1 MKKFYKKGLKVVL
14 AAGLV
19 VGIGSTAFSGEGG
32 AVEAAVDPNLV
43 PVQILGVNDF
53 HGALDTPSSSPLGK
67 IGGADYLATNLNNTE
82 AAFLTANGLADNT
95 AGNSVRVQAG
105 DMVGASPAVSGLLQD
120 EPTIKVLN
128 RMKFE
133 IGTLGNHEFDEGLS
147 EYKRILDGGD
157 TTGFNEITQ
166 NYDHEASDMSIVVA
180 NVVNKSD
187 GAIPYGF
194 KPYEIKNMGGVDV
207 GFIGVVTTEIPSLV
221 LANHIQDFNFLDEA
235 ETIAKYSAEL
245 QAKGVKAIVVLSHV
259 PALTPGNPTN
269 GEGAVSG
276 AAVDMINKVNQIAP
290 NNSVDLV
297 LAGHNHQYTNGKVG
311 NTRLVQSYN
320 NGKAYSN
327 VTGVLNKTTKD
338 FETTPS
344 AEIKYNLQDVTP
356 DVAVRSVIDEAYA
369 LVNPVISKPIGQMD
383 SAVMTRDTNA
393 DNESPLGNLIT
404 DGQREMAK
412 QAGIAVDFA
421 MTNNGGIRSDLVGTA
436 ANGSFAVTWGAA
448 QAVQPFGNI
457 LQVVEL
463 SGADIIE
470 ALNQQYD
477 ESEKYF
483 LQVSGLKYTYT
494 KNDAGE
500 KRVVDVMKEDGT
512 KLDTATT
519 YRVVIN
525 DFLFGG
531 GDSFSAFTKGK
542 QVDVIDPDTD
552 TFINYIQ
559 SQSKLVTPE
568 LGRKT
573 FKTEAEIA
581 KEKEDAAIQAITEG
595 TVFVSYKEKDAVF
608 KGKTVPGATVTVDT
622 LAVKA
627 KAAPVVADADGNF
640 EIDMSG
646 ENLKEGDTF
655 GVTITDADGYS
666 KAFTVAVMAADP
678 IDNGNGG
685 EEVPGDGNGSEV
697 IPPIVD
703 NGNGGTTTPEAIIP
717 PTTGSVETGQT
728 PSTVVPV
735 QDQNSNLPQTGD
747 ENQTGAMLGGLVLV
761 GIAVH
766 YLRRKTA

>member
-1 MKKFYKKGLKVVL
+1 MKNVYKKGLKVVL
-14 AAGLV
+14 AAGLTL
-19 VGIGSTAFSGEGG
+19 GIGTTAIGSNGYT
-32 AVEAAVDPNLV
+32 ADAAVDPNLV
-43 PVQILGVNDF
+43 PVQILGINDF

-82 AAFLTANGLADNT
+82 ASFLTANGLTDNT
-95 AGNSVRVQAG
+95 AANSIRVQAG

-133 IGTLGNHEFDEGLS
+133 IGTLGNHEFDEGLA
-147 EYKRILDGGD
+147 EFKRILDGGD
-157 TTGFNEITQ
+157 TTDFNEITQ
-166 NYDHEASDMSIVVA
+166 NYDHEASDMSIVVG
-180 NVVNKSD
+180 NVVKKSD
-187 GAIPYGF
+187 GTIPYGF

-221 LANHIQDFNFLDEA
+221 LANHIQDYNFLDEA

-269 GEGAVSG
+269 GEGSVSG
-276 AAVDMINKVNQIAP
+276 AAVDMMNKVNQIAQD
-290 NNSVDLV
+290 NSVDLV

-311 NTRLVQSYN
+311 NTRIVQSYN

-338 FETTPS
+338 FEATPN

-356 DVAVRSVIDEAYA
+356 DAGVRSVIDEAYA

-412 QAGIAVDFA
+412 KAGIAVDFA
-421 MTNNGGIRSDLVGTA
+421 MTNNGGIRADLVGTA
-436 ANGSFAVTWGAA
+436 ANGSYAVTWGAA

-463 SGADIIE
+463 TGADIVE

-483 LQVSGLKYTYT
+483 LQVSGLTYTYT

-500 KRVVDVMKEDGT
+500 KRVVDVKKEDGT
-512 KLDTATT
+512 KLDESAT

-559 SQSKLVTPE
+559 SQTKLVTPE
-568 LGRKT
+568 LGRKV

-581 KEKEDAAIQAITEG
+581 KEKEDVAIQAITDN
-595 TVFVSYKEKDAVF
+595 TTFQSYKEKDAIF
-608 KGKTVPGATVTVDT
+608 KGKTVPGATVSIHT
-622 LAVKA
+622 LAVKMA
-627 KAAPVVADADGNF
+627 KAAPIVADADGNF
-640 EIDMSG
+640 EADMSS

-655 GVTITDADGYS
+655 DVTVTDADGYS
-666 KAFTVAVMAADP
+666 KVFTVAVMAADP
-678 IDNGNGG
+678 VDNGGG
-685 EEVPGDGNGSEV
+685 EEEVPGDN
-697 IPPIVD
+697 
-703 NGNGGTTTPEAIIP
+703 NGGTTTPDPDGNNGGTTTP
-717 PTTGSVETGQT
+717 PVTPPATTDNGSKT
-728 PSTVVPV
+728 PSAIVPV
-735 QDQNSNLPQTGD
+735 KDNGALPQTGD
-747 ENQTGAMLGGLVLV
+747 ETQTGAIFGGIVLI
-761 GIAVH
+761 GAAVY
-766 YLRRKTA
+766 YLRRKAA

>member
-1 MKKFYKKGLKVVL
+1 MKNVYKKGLKVVL
-14 AAGLV
+14 AAGLTL
-19 VGIGSTAFSGEGG
+19 GIGTTAIGSNGYT
-32 AVEAAVDPNLV
+32 ADAAVDPNLV
-43 PVQILGVNDF
+43 PVQILGINDF

-82 AAFLTANGLADNT
+82 ASFLTANGLTDNT
-95 AGNSVRVQAG
+95 AANSIRVQAG

-133 IGTLGNHEFDEGLS
+133 IGTLGNHEFDEGLA
-147 EYKRILDGGD
+147 EFKRILDGGD
-157 TTGFNEITQ
+157 TTDFNEITQ
-166 NYDHEASDMSIVVA
+166 NYDHEASDMSIVVG
-180 NVVNKSD
+180 NVVKKSD
-187 GAIPYGF
+187 GTIPYGF

-221 LANHIQDFNFLDEA
+221 LANHIQDYNFLDEA

-269 GEGAVSG
+269 GEGSVSG
-276 AAVDMINKVNQIAP
+276 AAVDMMNKVNQIAP
-290 NNSVDLV
+290 DNSVDLV

-311 NTRLVQSYN
+311 NTRIVQSYN

-338 FETTPS
+338 FEATPN

-356 DVAVRSVIDEAYA
+356 DAGVRSVIDEAYA

-412 QAGIAVDFA
+412 KAGIAVDFA
-421 MTNNGGIRSDLVGTA
+421 MTNNGGIRADLVGTA
-436 ANGSFAVTWGAA
+436 ANGSYAVTWGAA

-463 SGADIIE
+463 TGADIVE

-483 LQVSGLKYTYT
+483 LQVSGLTYTYT

-500 KRVVDVMKEDGT
+500 KRVVDVKKEDGT
-512 KLDTATT
+512 KLDESAT

-559 SQSKLVTPE
+559 SQTKLVTPE
-568 LGRKT
+568 LGRKV

-581 KEKEDAAIQAITEG
+581 KEKEDAAIQAITDN
-595 TVFVSYKEKDAVF
+595 TTFQSYKEKDAIF
-608 KGKTVPGATVTVDT
+608 KGKTVPGATVSINT
-622 LAVKA
+622 LAVKMA
-627 KAAPVVADADGNF
+627 KVAPIVADADGNF
-640 EIDMSG
+640 EVDMSS

-655 GVTITDADGYS
+655 DVTVTDADGYS

-678 IDNGNGG
+678 VDNGGG
-685 EEVPGDGNGSEV
+685 EEEVPGDN
-697 IPPIVD
+697 
-703 NGNGGTTTPEAIIP
+703 NGGTTTPDPDGNNGGTTTP
-717 PTTGSVETGQT
+717 PVTPPATTDNGSKT
-728 PSTVVPV
+728 PSAIVPV
-735 QDQNSNLPQTGD
+735 KDDGALPQTGD
-747 ENQTGAMLGGLVLV
+747 ETQTGAIFGGLVLI
-761 GIAVH
+761 GAAVY
-766 YLRRKTA
+766 YLRRKAA

>member
-1 MKKFYKKGLKVVL
+1 MKNVYKKGLKVVL
-14 AAGLV
+14 AAGLTL
-19 VGIGSTAFSGEGG
+19 GIGTTAIGSNGYT
-32 AVEAAVDPNLV
+32 ADAAVDPNLV
-43 PVQILGVNDF
+43 PVQILGINDF

-82 AAFLTANGLADNT
+82 ASFLTANGLTDNT
-95 AGNSVRVQAG
+95 AANSIRVQAG

-133 IGTLGNHEFDEGLS
+133 IGTIGNHEFDEGLA
-147 EYKRILDGGD
+147 EFKRILDGGD
-157 TTGFNEITQ
+157 TTDFNEITQ
-166 NYDHEASDMSIVVA
+166 NYDHEASDMSIVVG
-180 NVVNKSD
+180 NVVKKSD
-187 GAIPYGF
+187 GTIPYGF

-221 LANHIQDFNFLDEA
+221 LANHIQDYNFLDEA
-235 ETIAKYSAEL
+235 ETIVKYSAEL

-269 GEGAVSG
+269 GEGSVSG
-276 AAVDMINKVNQIAP
+276 AAVDMMNKVNQIAP
-290 NNSVDLV
+290 DNSVDLV

-311 NTRLVQSYN
+311 NTRIVQSYN

-338 FETTPS
+338 FEATPN

-356 DVAVRSVIDEAYA
+356 DAGVRSVIDEAYA

-412 QAGIAVDFA
+412 KAGIAVDFA
-421 MTNNGGIRSDLVGTA
+421 MTNNGGIRADLVGTA
-436 ANGSFAVTWGAA
+436 ANGSYAVTWGAA

-463 SGADIIE
+463 TGADIVE

-483 LQVSGLKYTYT
+483 LQVSGLTYTYT

-500 KRVVDVMKEDGT
+500 KRVVDVKKEDGT
-512 KLDTATT
+512 KLDESAT

-559 SQSKLVTPE
+559 SQTKLVTPE
-568 LGRKT
+568 LGRKV

-581 KEKEDAAIQAITEG
+581 KEKEDAAIQAITDN
-595 TVFVSYKEKDAVF
+595 TTFQSYKEKDAIF
-608 KGKTVPGATVTVDT
+608 KGKTVPGATVSINT
-622 LAVKA
+622 LAVKMA
-627 KAAPVVADADGNF
+627 KAAPIVADADGNF
-640 EIDMSG
+640 EVDMSS

-655 GVTITDADGYS
+655 DVTVTDADGYS
-666 KAFTVAVMAADP
+666 KVFTVAVMAADP
-678 IDNGNGG
+678 VDNGGG
-685 EEVPGDGNGSEV
+685 EEEVPGDN
-697 IPPIVD
+697 
-703 NGNGGTTTPEAIIP
+703 NGGTTTPDPDGNNGGTTTP
-717 PTTGSVETGQT
+717 PVTPPATTDNGSKT
-728 PSTVVPV
+728 PSAIVPV
-735 QDQNSNLPQTGD
+735 KDNGALPQTGD
-747 ENQTGAMLGGLVLV
+747 ETQTGTIFGGLVLI
-761 GIAVH
+761 GAAVY
-766 YLRRKTA
+766 YLRRKAA

>member
-1 MKKFYKKGLKVVL
+1 MKNVYKKGLKVVL
-14 AAGLV
+14 AAGLTL
-19 VGIGSTAFSGEGG
+19 GIGTTAIGSNGYT
-32 AVEAAVDPNLV
+32 ADAAVDPNLV
-43 PVQILGVNDF
+43 PVQILGINDF

-82 AAFLTANGLADNT
+82 ASFLTANGLTDNT
-95 AGNSVRVQAG
+95 AANSIRVQAG

-133 IGTLGNHEFDEGLS
+133 IGTLGNHEFDEGLA
-147 EYKRILDGGD
+147 EFKRILDGGD
-157 TTGFNEITQ
+157 TTDFNEITQ
-166 NYDHEASDMSIVVA
+166 NYDHEASDMSIVVG
-180 NVVNKSD
+180 NVVKKSD
-187 GAIPYGF
+187 GTIPYGF

-221 LANHIQDFNFLDEA
+221 LANHIQDYNFLDEA

-269 GEGAVSG
+269 GEGSVSG
-276 AAVDMINKVNQIAP
+276 AAVDMMNKVNQIAP
-290 NNSVDLV
+290 DNSVDLV

-311 NTRLVQSYN
+311 NTRIVQSYN

-338 FETTPS
+338 FEATPN

-356 DVAVRSVIDEAYA
+356 DAGVRSVIDEAYA
-369 LVNPVISKPIGQMD
+369 LVNPVIIKPIGQMD

-412 QAGIAVDFA
+412 KAGIAVDFA
-421 MTNNGGIRSDLVGTA
+421 MTNNGGIRADLVGTA
-436 ANGSFAVTWGAA
+436 ANGSYAVTWGAA

-463 SGADIIE
+463 TGADIVE

-483 LQVSGLKYTYT
+483 LQVSGLTYTYT

-500 KRVVDVMKEDGT
+500 KRVVDVKKEDGT
-512 KLDTATT
+512 KLDESAT

-559 SQSKLVTPE
+559 SQTKLVTPE
-568 LGRKT
+568 LGRKV

-581 KEKEDAAIQAITEG
+581 KEKEDAAIQAITDN
-595 TVFVSYKEKDAVF
+595 TTFQSYKEKDAIF
-608 KGKTVPGATVTVDT
+608 KGKTVPGATVSIHT
-622 LAVKA
+622 LAVKMA
-627 KAAPVVADADGNF
+627 KAAPIVADADGNF
-640 EIDMSG
+640 EVDMSS

-655 GVTITDADGYS
+655 DVTVTDADGYS
-666 KAFTVAVMAADP
+666 KVFTVAVMAADP
-678 IDNGNGG
+678 VDNGGEE
-685 EEVPGDGNGSEV
+685 EEVPGDN
-697 IPPIVD
+697 
-703 NGNGGTTTPEAIIP
+703 NGGTTTPDPDGNNGGTTTP
-717 PTTGSVETGQT
+717 PVTPPATTDNGSKT
-728 PSTVVPV
+728 PSAIVPV
-735 QDQNSNLPQTGD
+735 KDDGALPQTGD
-747 ENQTGAMLGGLVLV
+747 ETQTGAIFGGLVLI
-761 GIAVH
+761 GAAVY
-766 YLRRKTA
+766 YLRRKAA

>member
-1 MKKFYKKGLKVVL
+1 MKNVYKKGLKVVL
-14 AAGLV
+14 AAGLTL
-19 VGIGSTAFSGEGG
+19 GIGTTAIGSNGYT
-32 AVEAAVDPNLV
+32 ADAAVDPNLV
-43 PVQILGVNDF
+43 PVQILGINDF

-82 AAFLTANGLADNT
+82 ASFLTANGLTDNT
-95 AGNSVRVQAG
+95 AANSIRVQAG

-133 IGTLGNHEFDEGLS
+133 IGTLGNHEFDEGLA
-147 EYKRILDGGD
+147 EFKRILDGGD
-157 TTGFNEITQ
+157 TTDFNEITQ
-166 NYDHEASDMSIVVA
+166 NYDHEASDMSIVVG
-180 NVVNKSD
+180 NVVKKSD
-187 GAIPYGF
+187 GTIPYGF

-221 LANHIQDFNFLDEA
+221 LANHIQDYNFLDEA

-269 GEGAVSG
+269 GEGSVSG
-276 AAVDMINKVNQIAP
+276 AAVDMMNKVNQIAP
-290 NNSVDLV
+290 DNSVDLV

-311 NTRLVQSYN
+311 NTRIVQSYN

-338 FETTPS
+338 FEATPN

-356 DVAVRSVIDEAYA
+356 DAGVRSVIDEAYT

-412 QAGIAVDFA
+412 KAGIAVDFA
-421 MTNNGGIRSDLVGTA
+421 MTNNGGIRADLVGIA
-436 ANGSFAVTWGAA
+436 ANGSYAVTWGAA

-463 SGADIIE
+463 TGADIVE

-483 LQVSGLKYTYT
+483 LQVSGLTYTYT

-500 KRVVDVMKEDGT
+500 KRVVDVKKEDGT
-512 KLDTATT
+512 KLDESAT

-559 SQSKLVTPE
+559 SQTKLVTPE
-568 LGRKT
+568 LGRKV

-581 KEKEDAAIQAITEG
+581 KEKEDAAIQAITDN
-595 TVFVSYKEKDAVF
+595 TTFQSYKEKDAIF
-608 KGKTVPGATVTVDT
+608 KGKTVPGATVSINT
-622 LAVKA
+622 LAVKMA
-627 KAAPVVADADGNF
+627 KAAPIVADADGNF
-640 EIDMSG
+640 EVDMSS
-646 ENLKEGDTF
+646 ENLKEGDMF
-655 GVTITDADGYS
+655 DVTVTDVDGYS
-666 KAFTVAVMAADP
+666 KVFTVAVMAADP
-678 IDNGNGG
+678 IDNGGG
-685 EEVPGDGNGSEV
+685 EEEVPGDN
-697 IPPIVD
+697 
-703 NGNGGTTTPEAIIP
+703 NGGTTTPDPGGNTGGTTTP
-717 PTTGSVETGQT
+717 PVTPPATTDNGSKT
-728 PSTVVPV
+728 PSATVSVK
-735 QDQNSNLPQTGD
+735 DDEALPQTGD
-747 ENQTGAMLGGLVLV
+747 ATQTGAIFGGLVLI
-761 GIAVH
+761 GAAVY
-766 YLRRKTA
+766 YLRRKAA

>member
-1 MKKFYKKGLKVVL
+1 MKHFYKKGLKIVL
-14 AAGLV
+14 AASLT
-19 VGIGSTAFSGEGG
+19 VGIGTTSIGSSAYL
-32 AVEAAVDPNLV
+32 ANAAVNPNLV
-43 PVQILGVNDF
+43 PIQILGVNDF

-82 AAFLTANGLADNT
+82 ATFLAANGLADNS
-95 AGNSVRVQAG
+95 ASNSIRVQAG

-133 IGTLGNHEFDEGLS
+133 IGTLGNHEFDEGLA
-147 EYKRILDGGD
+147 EFKRILDGGD
-157 TTGFNEITQ
+157 TSDFNEITQ
-166 NYDHEASDMSIVVA
+166 NYNHEASDMSIVVA

-187 GAIPYGF
+187 GAVPYGF

-221 LANHIQDFNFLDEA
+221 LANHIQNFNFLDEA

-245 QAKGVKAIVVLSHV
+245 QAKGVNAIVVLSHV

-338 FETTPS
+338 FEATPN

-356 DVAVRSVIDEAYA
+356 DSAVRSVIDEAYS
-369 LVNPVISKPIGQMD
+369 LVNPVISKPIGKMD
-383 SAVMTRDTNA
+383 SAVLTRDTNA

-412 QAGIAVDFA
+412 QAGIPVDFA
-421 MTNNGGIRSDLVGTA
+421 MTNNGGIRADLVGTA
-436 ANGSFAVTWGAA
+436 ASGSYAVTWGAA

-483 LQVSGLKYTYT
+483 LQISGLTYTYT
-494 KNDAGE
+494 KSDAGE

-512 KLDTATT
+512 KLDTAAT

-531 GDSFSAFTKGK
+531 GDSFFAFTKGK

-559 SQSKLVTPE
+559 SQIKLVTPE

-581 KEKEDAAIQAITEG
+581 KEKEDAAVQAITDS
-595 TVFVSYKEKDAVF
+595 TTFVSYKEKDAVF
-608 KGKTVPGATVTVDT
+608 KGKTIPGATVSLDT
-622 LAVKA
+622 LAVQA
-627 KAAPVVADADGNF
+627 RVAPVVADADGNF
-640 EIDMSG
+640 EIDMSS

-655 GVTITDADGYS
+655 GITVTDADGYS
-666 KAFTVAVMAADP
+666 KTFTVAVMAADP
-678 IDNGNGG
+678 IDNGGS
-685 EEVPGDGNGSEV
+685 EEIPGDNNGSD
-697 IPPIVD
+697 IDLPDMD
-703 NGNGGTTTPEAIIP
+703 NGNGSTATLEPVIP
-717 PTTGSVETGQT
+717 PAIGDKSSV
-728 PSTVVPV
+728 VVPV
-735 QDQNSNLPQTGD
+735 KNENLPQTGD
-747 ENQTGAMLGGLVLV
+747 ENQTGIVLGGLVLIGV
-761 GIAVH
+761 GLYYV
-766 YLRRKTA
+766 RRKA

>member
-1 MKKFYKKGLKVVL
+1 MKNVYKKGLKVVL
-14 AAGLV
+14 AAGLTL
-19 VGIGSTAFSGEGG
+19 GIGTTAIGSNGYT
-32 AVEAAVDPNLV
+32 ADAAVDPNLV
-43 PVQILGVNDF
+43 PVQILGINDF

-82 AAFLTANGLADNT
+82 ASFLTANGLTDNT
-95 AGNSVRVQAG
+95 AANSIRVQAG

-133 IGTLGNHEFDEGLS
+133 IGTLGNHEFDEGLA
-147 EYKRILDGGD
+147 EFKRILDGGD
-157 TTGFNEITQ
+157 TTYFNEITQ
-166 NYDHEASDMSIVVA
+166 NYDHEASDMSIVVG
-180 NVVNKSD
+180 NVVKKSD
-187 GAIPYGF
+187 GTIPYGF

-221 LANHIQDFNFLDEA
+221 LANHIQDYNFLDEA

-269 GEGAVSG
+269 GEGSVSG
-276 AAVDMINKVNQIAP
+276 AAVDMMNKVNQIAP
-290 NNSVDLV
+290 DNSVDLV

-311 NTRLVQSYN
+311 NTRIVQSYN

-338 FETTPS
+338 FEATPN

-356 DVAVRSVIDEAYA
+356 DAGVRSVIDEAYA

-412 QAGIAVDFA
+412 KAGIAVDFA
-421 MTNNGGIRSDLVGTA
+421 MTNNGGIRADLVGTA
-436 ANGSFAVTWGAA
+436 ANGSYAVTWGAA

-463 SGADIIE
+463 TGADIVE

-483 LQVSGLKYTYT
+483 LQVSGLTYTYT

-500 KRVVDVMKEDGT
+500 KRVVDVKKEDGT
-512 KLDTATT
+512 KLDESAT

-559 SQSKLVTPE
+559 SQTKLVTPE
-568 LGRKT
+568 LGRKV

-581 KEKEDAAIQAITEG
+581 KEKEDAAIQAITDN
-595 TVFVSYKEKDAVF
+595 TTFQSYKEKDAIF
-608 KGKTVPGATVTVDT
+608 KGKTVPGATVSIHT
-622 LAVKA
+622 LAVKMA
-627 KAAPVVADADGNF
+627 KAAPIVADADGNF
-640 EIDMSG
+640 EVDMSS

-655 GVTITDADGYS
+655 DVTVTDTDGYS

-678 IDNGNGG
+678 VENGG
-685 EEVPGDGNGSEV
+685 GEEEVPGDN
-697 IPPIVD
+697 
-703 NGNGGTTTPEAIIP
+703 NGGTTTPDPDGNNGGTTTP
-717 PTTGSVETGQT
+717 PVTPPATTDNGSKT
-728 PSTVVPV
+728 PSAIVPV
-735 QDQNSNLPQTGD
+735 KDDGALPQTGD
-747 ENQTGAMLGGLVLV
+747 ETQTGAIFGGLVLI
-761 GIAVH
+761 GAAVY
-766 YLRRKTA
+766 YLRRKAA

>member
-1 MKKFYKKGLKVVL
+1 MKNVYKKGLKVVL
-14 AAGLV
+14 AAGLTL
-19 VGIGSTAFSGEGG
+19 GIGTTAIGSNGYT
-32 AVEAAVDPNLV
+32 ADAAVDPNLV
-43 PVQILGVNDF
+43 PVQILGINDF

-82 AAFLTANGLADNT
+82 ANFLTANGLTDNT
-95 AGNSVRVQAG
+95 AANSIRVQAG

-133 IGTLGNHEFDEGLS
+133 IGTLGNHEFDEGLA
-147 EYKRILDGGD
+147 EFKRILDGGD
-157 TTGFNEITQ
+157 TTDFNEITQ
-166 NYDHEASDMSIVVA
+166 NYDHEASDMSIVVG
-180 NVVNKSD
+180 NVVKKSD
-187 GAIPYGF
+187 GTIPYGF

-221 LANHIQDFNFLDEA
+221 LANHIQDYNFLDEA

-269 GEGAVSG
+269 GEGSVSG
-276 AAVDMINKVNQIAP
+276 AAVDMMNKVNQIAP
-290 NNSVDLV
+290 DNSVDLV

-311 NTRLVQSYN
+311 NTRIVQSYN

-338 FETTPS
+338 FEATPN

-356 DVAVRSVIDEAYA
+356 DAGVRSVIDEAYA

-412 QAGIAVDFA
+412 KAGIAVDFA
-421 MTNNGGIRSDLVGTA
+421 MTNNGGIRADLVGTA
-436 ANGSFAVTWGAA
+436 ANGSYAVTWGAA

-463 SGADIIE
+463 TGADIVE

-483 LQVSGLKYTYT
+483 LQVSGLTYTYT

-500 KRVVDVMKEDGT
+500 KRVVDVKKEDGT
-512 KLDTATT
+512 KLDESAT

-559 SQSKLVTPE
+559 SQTKLVTPE
-568 LGRKT
+568 LGRKV

-581 KEKEDAAIQAITEG
+581 KEKEDAAIQAITDN
-595 TVFVSYKEKDAVF
+595 TTFQSYKEKDAIF
-608 KGKTVPGATVTVDT
+608 KGKTVPGATVSINT
-622 LAVKA
+622 LAVKMA
-627 KAAPVVADADGNF
+627 KAAPIVADADGNF
-640 EIDMSG
+640 EVDMSS

-655 GVTITDADGYS
+655 DVTVTDADGYS

-678 IDNGNGG
+678 VDNGGG
-685 EEVPGDGNGSEV
+685 EEEVPGDN
-697 IPPIVD
+697 
-703 NGNGGTTTPEAIIP
+703 NGGTTTPDPDGNNGGTTTP
-717 PTTGSVETGQT
+717 PVTPPATTDNGGKT
-728 PSTVVPV
+728 PSAIVPV
-735 QDQNSNLPQTGD
+735 KDDGALPQTGD
-747 ENQTGAMLGGLVLV
+747 ETQTGAIFGGLVLI
-761 GIAVH
+761 GAAVY
-766 YLRRKTA
+766 YLRRKAA

>member
-1 MKKFYKKGLKVVL
+1 MKNVYKKGLKVVL
-14 AAGLV
+14 AAGLTL
-19 VGIGSTAFSGEGG
+19 GIGTTAIGSNGYT
-32 AVEAAVDPNLV
+32 ADAAVDSNLV
-43 PVQILGVNDF
+43 PVQILGINDF

-82 AAFLTANGLADNT
+82 ASFLTANGLTDNT
-95 AGNSVRVQAG
+95 AANSIRVQAG

-133 IGTLGNHEFDEGLS
+133 IGTLGNHEFDEGLA
-147 EYKRILDGGD
+147 EFKRILDGGD
-157 TTGFNEITQ
+157 TTDFNEITQ
-166 NYDHEASDMSIVVA
+166 NYDHEASDMSIVVG
-180 NVVNKSD
+180 NVVKKSD
-187 GAIPYGF
+187 GTIPYGF

-221 LANHIQDFNFLDEA
+221 LANHIQDYNFLDEA

-269 GEGAVSG
+269 GEGSVSG
-276 AAVDMINKVNQIAP
+276 AAVDMMNKVNQIAP
-290 NNSVDLV
+290 DNSVDLV

-311 NTRLVQSYN
+311 NTRIVQSYN

-338 FETTPS
+338 FEATPN

-356 DVAVRSVIDEAYA
+356 DAGVRSVIDEAYA

-412 QAGIAVDFA
+412 KAGIAVDFA
-421 MTNNGGIRSDLVGTA
+421 MTNNGGIRADLVGTA
-436 ANGSFAVTWGAA
+436 ANGSYAVTWGAA

-463 SGADIIE
+463 TGADIVE

-483 LQVSGLKYTYT
+483 LQVSGLTYTYT

-500 KRVVDVMKEDGT
+500 KRVVDVKKEDGT
-512 KLDTATT
+512 KLDESAT

-559 SQSKLVTPE
+559 SQTKLVTPE
-568 LGRKT
+568 LGRKV

-581 KEKEDAAIQAITEG
+581 KEKEDAAIQAITDN
-595 TVFVSYKEKDAVF
+595 TTFQSYKEKDAIF
-608 KGKTVPGATVTVDT
+608 KGGTVPGATVSIHT
-622 LAVKA
+622 LAVKMA
-627 KAAPVVADADGNF
+627 KATPIVADADGNF
-640 EIDMSG
+640 EVDMSS

-655 GVTITDADGYS
+655 DVTVTDADGYS

-678 IDNGNGG
+678 VDNGGG
-685 EEVPGDGNGSEV
+685 EEEVPGDN
-697 IPPIVD
+697 
-703 NGNGGTTTPEAIIP
+703 NGGTTTPDPDGNNGGTTTPPVTP
-717 PTTGSVETGQT
+717 PTTTDNGGKT
-728 PSTVVPV
+728 PSAIVPV
-735 QDQNSNLPQTGD
+735 KDDGALPQTGD
-747 ENQTGAMLGGLVLV
+747 ETQTGAIFGGLVLI
-761 GIAVH
+761 GAAVY
-766 YLRRKTA
+766 YLRRKAA

>member
-1 MKKFYKKGLKVVL
+1 MKNVYKKGLKVVL
-14 AAGLV
+14 AAGLTL
-19 VGIGSTAFSGEGG
+19 GIGTTAIGSNGYT
-32 AVEAAVDPNLV
+32 ADAAVDPNLV
-43 PVQILGVNDF
+43 PVQILGINDF

-82 AAFLTANGLADNT
+82 ASFLTANGLTDNT
-95 AGNSVRVQAG
+95 AANSIRVQAG

-133 IGTLGNHEFDEGLS
+133 IGTLGNHEFDEGLA
-147 EYKRILDGGD
+147 EFKRILDGGD
-157 TTGFNEITQ
+157 TTDFNEITQ
-166 NYDHEASDMSIVVA
+166 NYDHEASDMSIVVG
-180 NVVNKSD
+180 NVVKKSD
-187 GAIPYGF
+187 GTIPYGF

-221 LANHIQDFNFLDEA
+221 LANHIQDYNFLDEA

-269 GEGAVSG
+269 GEGSVSG
-276 AAVDMINKVNQIAP
+276 AAVDMMNKVNQIAP
-290 NNSVDLV
+290 DNSVDLV

-311 NTRLVQSYN
+311 NTRIVQSYN

-338 FETTPS
+338 FEATPN

-356 DVAVRSVIDEAYA
+356 DAGVRSVIDEAYA

-412 QAGIAVDFA
+412 KAGIAVDFA
-421 MTNNGGIRSDLVGTA
+421 MTNNGGIRADLVGTA
-436 ANGSFAVTWGAA
+436 ANGSYAVTWGAA

-463 SGADIIE
+463 TGADIVE

-483 LQVSGLKYTYT
+483 LQVSGLTYTYT

-500 KRVVDVMKEDGT
+500 KRVVDVKKEDGT
-512 KLDTATT
+512 KLDESAT

-559 SQSKLVTPE
+559 SQTKLVTPE
-568 LGRKT
+568 LGRKV

-581 KEKEDAAIQAITEG
+581 KEKEDAAIQAITDN
-595 TVFVSYKEKDAVF
+595 TTFQSYKEKDAIF
-608 KGKTVPGATVTVDT
+608 KGKTVPGATVSINT
-622 LAVKA
+622 LAVKMA
-627 KAAPVVADADGNF
+627 KAAPIVADADGNF
-640 EIDMSG
+640 EVDMSS

-655 GVTITDADGYS
+655 DVTVTDADGYS
-666 KAFTVAVMAADP
+666 KVFTVAVMAADP
-678 IDNGNGG
+678 VDNGGG
-685 EEVPGDGNGSEV
+685 EEEVPGDN
-697 IPPIVD
+697 
-703 NGNGGTTTPEAIIP
+703 NGGTTTPDPDGNNGGTTTP
-717 PTTGSVETGQT
+717 PVTPPATTDNGSKT
-728 PSTVVPV
+728 PSAIVPV
-735 QDQNSNLPQTGD
+735 KDDGALPQTGD
-747 ENQTGAMLGGLVLV
+747 ETQTGAIFGGLVLI
-761 GIAVH
+761 GAAVY
-766 YLRRKTA
+766 YLRRKAA

>member
-1 MKKFYKKGLKVVL
+1 MKNVYKKGLKVVL
-14 AAGLV
+14 AAGLTL
-19 VGIGSTAFSGEGG
+19 GIGTTAIGSNGYT
-32 AVEAAVDPNLV
+32 ADAAVDPNLV
-43 PVQILGVNDF
+43 PVQILGINDF

-82 AAFLTANGLADNT
+82 ASFLTANGLTDNT
-95 AGNSVRVQAG
+95 AANSIRVQAG

-133 IGTLGNHEFDEGLS
+133 IGTLGNHEFDEGLA
-147 EYKRILDGGD
+147 EFKRILDGGD
-157 TTGFNEITQ
+157 TTDFNEITQ
-166 NYDHEASDMSIVVA
+166 NYDHEASDMSIVVG
-180 NVVNKSD
+180 NVVKKSD
-187 GAIPYGF
+187 GTIPYGF

-221 LANHIQDFNFLDEA
+221 LANHIQDYNFLDEA

-269 GEGAVSG
+269 GEGSVSG
-276 AAVDMINKVNQIAP
+276 AAVDMMNKVNQIAP
-290 NNSVDLV
+290 DNSVDLV

-311 NTRLVQSYN
+311 NTRIVQSYN

-338 FETTPS
+338 FEATPN

-356 DVAVRSVIDEAYA
+356 DAGVRSVIDEAYA

-412 QAGIAVDFA
+412 KAGIAVDFA
-421 MTNNGGIRSDLVGTA
+421 MTNNGGIRADLVGTA
-436 ANGSFAVTWGAA
+436 ANGSYAVTWGAA

-463 SGADIIE
+463 TGADIVE

-483 LQVSGLKYTYT
+483 LQVSGLTYTYT

-500 KRVVDVMKEDGT
+500 KRVVDVKKEDGT
-512 KLDTATT
+512 KLDEAAT

-559 SQSKLVTPE
+559 SQTKLVTPE
-568 LGRKT
+568 LGRKV

-581 KEKEDAAIQAITEG
+581 KEKEDAAIQAIMDNT
-595 TVFVSYKEKDAVF
+595 TFQSYKEKDAIF
-608 KGKTVPGATVTVDT
+608 KGKTVPGATVSINT
-622 LAVKA
+622 LAVKMA
-627 KAAPVVADADGNF
+627 KAAPIVADADGNF
-640 EIDMSG
+640 EVDMSS

-655 GVTITDADGYS
+655 DVTVTDVDGYS
-666 KAFTVAVMAADP
+666 KVFTVAVMAADP
-678 IDNGNGG
+678 VDNGGEE
-685 EEVPGDGNGSEV
+685 EEVPGDN
-697 IPPIVD
+697 
-703 NGNGGTTTPEAIIP
+703 NGGTTTPDPDDNNGGTTTP
-717 PTTGSVETGQT
+717 PVTPPATTDNGSKT
-728 PSTVVPV
+728 PSAIVPV
-735 QDQNSNLPQTGD
+735 KDNGALPQTGD
-747 ENQTGAMLGGLVLV
+747 ETQTGAIFGGLVLI
-761 GIAVH
+761 GAAVY
-766 YLRRKTA
+766 YLRRKAA

>member
-1 MKKFYKKGLKVVL
+1 MKNVYKKGLKVVL
-14 AAGLV
+14 VAGLTL
-19 VGIGSTAFSGEGG
+19 GIGTTAIGSNGYT
-32 AVEAAVDPNLV
+32 ADAAVDPNLV
-43 PVQILGVNDF
+43 PVQILGINDF

-82 AAFLTANGLADNT
+82 ASFLTANGLTDNT
-95 AGNSVRVQAG
+95 AANSIRVQAG

-133 IGTLGNHEFDEGLS
+133 IGTLGNHEFDEGLA
-147 EYKRILDGGD
+147 EFKRILDGGD
-157 TTGFNEITQ
+157 TTDFNEITQ
-166 NYDHEASDMSIVVA
+166 NYDHEASDMSIVVG
-180 NVVNKSD
+180 NVVKKSD
-187 GAIPYGF
+187 GTIPYGF

-221 LANHIQDFNFLDEA
+221 LANHIQDYNFLDEA

-269 GEGAVSG
+269 GEGSVSG
-276 AAVDMINKVNQIAP
+276 AAVDMMNKVNQIAP
-290 NNSVDLV
+290 GNSVDLV

-311 NTRLVQSYN
+311 NTRIVQSYN

-338 FETTPS
+338 FEAVPN

-356 DVAVRSVIDEAYA
+356 DAGVRSVIDEAYA

-412 QAGIAVDFA
+412 KAGIAVDFA
-421 MTNNGGIRSDLVGTA
+421 MTNNGGIRADLVGTA
-436 ANGSFAVTWGAA
+436 ANGSYAVTWGAA

-463 SGADIIE
+463 TGADIVE

-483 LQVSGLKYTYT
+483 LQVSGLTYTYT

-500 KRVVDVMKEDGT
+500 KRVVDVKKEDGT
-512 KLDTATT
+512 KLDESAT

-559 SQSKLVTPE
+559 SQTKLVTPE
-568 LGRKT
+568 LGRKV

-581 KEKEDAAIQAITEG
+581 KEKEDAAIQAITDN
-595 TVFVSYKEKDAVF
+595 TTFQSYKEKDAIF
-608 KGKTVPGATVTVDT
+608 KGKTLPGATVSINT
-622 LAVKA
+622 LAVKMA
-627 KAAPVVADADGNF
+627 KAAPIVADADGNF
-640 EIDMSG
+640 EVDMSS

-655 GVTITDADGYS
+655 DVTVTDADGYS
-666 KAFTVAVMAADP
+666 KVFTVAVMAADP
-678 IDNGNGG
+678 VDNGGG
-685 EEVPGDGNGSEV
+685 EEVPGDN
-697 IPPIVD
+697 
-703 NGNGGTTTPEAIIP
+703 NGGTTTPDPDGNNGGTTTP
-717 PTTGSVETGQT
+717 PVTPPATTDNGSKT
-728 PSTVVPV
+728 PSAIVPV
-735 QDQNSNLPQTGD
+735 KDDGALPQTGD
-747 ENQTGAMLGGLVLV
+747 ETQTGAIFGGLVLI
-761 GIAVH
+761 GAAVY
-766 YLRRKTA
+766 YLRRKAA

>member
-1 MKKFYKKGLKVVL
+1 MKNVYKKGLKVVL
-14 AAGLV
+14 AAGLTL
-19 VGIGSTAFSGEGG
+19 GIGTTAIGSNGYT
-32 AVEAAVDPNLV
+32 ADAAVDPNLV
-43 PVQILGVNDF
+43 PVQILGINDF

-82 AAFLTANGLADNT
+82 ASFLTANGLTDNT
-95 AGNSVRVQAG
+95 AANSIRVQAG

-133 IGTLGNHEFDEGLS
+133 IGTLGNHEFDEGLA
-147 EYKRILDGGD
+147 EFKRILDGGD
-157 TTGFNEITQ
+157 TTDFNEITQ
-166 NYDHEASDMSIVVA
+166 NYDHEASDMSIVVG
-180 NVVNKSD
+180 NVVKKSD
-187 GAIPYGF
+187 GTIPYGF

-221 LANHIQDFNFLDEA
+221 LANHIQDYNFLDEA

-269 GEGAVSG
+269 GEGSVSG
-276 AAVDMINKVNQIAP
+276 AAVDMMNKVNQIAP
-290 NNSVDLV
+290 GNSVDLV

-311 NTRLVQSYN
+311 NTRIVQSYN

-338 FETTPS
+338 FEAVPN

-356 DVAVRSVIDEAYA
+356 DAGVRSVIDEAYA

-412 QAGIAVDFA
+412 KAGIAVDFA
-421 MTNNGGIRSDLVGTA
+421 MTNNGGIRADLVGTA
-436 ANGSFAVTWGAA
+436 ANGSYAVTWGAA

-463 SGADIIE
+463 TGADIVE

-483 LQVSGLKYTYT
+483 LQVSGLTYTYT

-500 KRVVDVMKEDGT
+500 KRVVDVKKEDGT
-512 KLDTATT
+512 KLDESAT

-559 SQSKLVTPE
+559 SQTKLVTPE
-568 LGRKT
+568 LGRKV

-581 KEKEDAAIQAITEG
+581 KEKEDAAIQAITDN
-595 TVFVSYKEKDAVF
+595 TTFQSYKEKDAIF
-608 KGKTVPGATVTVDT
+608 KGKTVPGATVSIHT
-622 LAVKA
+622 LAVKMA
-627 KAAPVVADADGNF
+627 KAAPIVADADGNF
-640 EIDMSG
+640 EVDMSS

-655 GVTITDADGYS
+655 DVTVTDADGYS
-666 KAFTVAVMAADP
+666 KVFTVAVMAADP
-678 IDNGNGG
+678 VDNGGG
-685 EEVPGDGNGSEV
+685 EEAVPGDN
-697 IPPIVD
+697 
-703 NGNGGTTTPEAIIP
+703 NGGTTTPDPDGNNGGTTTP
-717 PTTGSVETGQT
+717 PVTPPATTDNGSKT
-728 PSTVVPV
+728 PSAIVPV
-735 QDQNSNLPQTGD
+735 KDDGALPQTGD
-747 ENQTGAMLGGLVLV
+747 ETQTGAIFGGLVLI
-761 GIAVH
+761 GAAVY
-766 YLRRKTA
+766 YLRRKAA

>member
-1 MKKFYKKGLKVVL
+1 MKNVYKKGLKVVL
-14 AAGLV
+14 AAGLTL
-19 VGIGSTAFSGEGG
+19 GIGTTAIGSNGYT
-32 AVEAAVDPNLV
+32 ADAAVDPNLV
-43 PVQILGVNDF
+43 PVQILGINDF

-82 AAFLTANGLADNT
+82 ASFLTANGLTDNT
-95 AGNSVRVQAG
+95 AANSIRVQAG

-133 IGTLGNHEFDEGLS
+133 IGTLGNHEFDEGLA
-147 EYKRILDGGD
+147 EFKRILDGGD
-157 TTGFNEITQ
+157 TTDFNEITQ
-166 NYDHEASDMSIVVA
+166 NYDHEASDMSIVVG
-180 NVVNKSD
+180 NVVKKSD
-187 GAIPYGF
+187 GTIPYGF

-221 LANHIQDFNFLDEA
+221 LANHIQDYNFLDEA

-269 GEGAVSG
+269 GEGSVSG
-276 AAVDMINKVNQIAP
+276 AAVDMMNKVNQIAP
-290 NNSVDLV
+290 DNSVDLV

-311 NTRLVQSYN
+311 NTRIVQSYN

-338 FETTPS
+338 FEATPN

-356 DVAVRSVIDEAYA
+356 DAGVRSVIDEAYA

-412 QAGIAVDFA
+412 KAGIAVDFA
-421 MTNNGGIRSDLVGTA
+421 MTNNGGIRADLVGTA
-436 ANGSFAVTWGAA
+436 ANGSYAVTWGAA

-463 SGADIIE
+463 TGADIVE

-483 LQVSGLKYTYT
+483 LQVSGLTYTYT

-500 KRVVDVMKEDGT
+500 KRVVDVKKEDGT
-512 KLDTATT
+512 KLDESAT

-559 SQSKLVTPE
+559 SQTKLVTPE
-568 LGRKT
+568 LGRKV

-581 KEKEDAAIQAITEG
+581 KEKEDAAIQAIMDNT
-595 TVFVSYKEKDAVF
+595 TFQSYKEKDAIF
-608 KGKTVPGATVTVDT
+608 KGKTVPGATVSIHT
-622 LAVKA
+622 LAVKMA
-627 KAAPVVADADGNF
+627 KAAPIVADADGNF
-640 EIDMSG
+640 EVDMSS

-655 GVTITDADGYS
+655 DVMVTDADGYS

-678 IDNGNGG
+678 VDNGGG
-685 EEVPGDGNGSEV
+685 EEEVPGDN
-697 IPPIVD
+697 
-703 NGNGGTTTPEAIIP
+703 NGGTTTPDPDGNNGGTTTP
-717 PTTGSVETGQT
+717 PVTPPATTDNGSKT
-728 PSTVVPV
+728 PSAIVPV
-735 QDQNSNLPQTGD
+735 KDNGALPQTGD
-747 ENQTGAMLGGLVLV
+747 ETQTGTIFGGLVLF
-761 GIAVH
+761 GAAVY
-766 YLRRKTA
+766 YLRRKAA

>member
-1 MKKFYKKGLKVVL
+1 MKNVYKKGLKVVL
-14 AAGLV
+14 AAGLTL
-19 VGIGSTAFSGEGG
+19 GIGTTAIGSNGYT
-32 AVEAAVDPNLV
+32 ADAAVDSNLV
-43 PVQILGVNDF
+43 PVQILGINDF

-82 AAFLTANGLADNT
+82 ASFLTANGLTDNT
-95 AGNSVRVQAG
+95 AANSIRVQAG

-133 IGTLGNHEFDEGLS
+133 IGTLGNHEFDEGLA
-147 EYKRILDGGD
+147 EFKRILDGGD
-157 TTGFNEITQ
+157 TTDFNEITQ
-166 NYDHEASDMSIVVA
+166 NYDHEASDMSIVVG
-180 NVVNKSD
+180 NVVKKSD
-187 GAIPYGF
+187 GTIPYGF

-221 LANHIQDFNFLDEA
+221 LANHIQDYNFLDEA

-269 GEGAVSG
+269 GEGSVSG
-276 AAVDMINKVNQIAP
+276 AAVDMMNKVNQIAP
-290 NNSVDLV
+290 GNSVDLV

-311 NTRLVQSYN
+311 NTRIVQSYN

-338 FETTPS
+338 FEAAPN

-356 DVAVRSVIDEAYA
+356 DAGVRSVIDEAYA

-412 QAGIAVDFA
+412 KAGIAVDFA
-421 MTNNGGIRSDLVGTA
+421 MTNNGGIRADLVGTA
-436 ANGSFAVTWGAA
+436 ANGSYAVTWGAA

-463 SGADIIE
+463 TGADIVE

-483 LQVSGLKYTYT
+483 LQVSGLTYTYT

-500 KRVVDVMKEDGT
+500 KRVVDVKKEDGT
-512 KLDTATT
+512 KLDESAT

-559 SQSKLVTPE
+559 SQTKLVTPE
-568 LGRKT
+568 LGRKV

-581 KEKEDAAIQAITEG
+581 KEKEDAAIQAITDN
-595 TVFVSYKEKDAVF
+595 TTFQSYKEKDAIF
-608 KGKTVPGATVTVDT
+608 KGKTVPGATVSINT
-622 LAVKA
+622 LAVKMA
-627 KAAPVVADADGNF
+627 KAAPIVADADGNF
-640 EIDMSG
+640 EVDMSS

-655 GVTITDADGYS
+655 DVTVTDADGYS
-666 KAFTVAVMAADP
+666 KVFTVAVMAADP
-678 IDNGNGG
+678 VDNGGG
-685 EEVPGDGNGSEV
+685 EEEVPGDN
-697 IPPIVD
+697 
-703 NGNGGTTTPEAIIP
+703 NGGTTTPDPDGNNGGTTTP
-717 PTTGSVETGQT
+717 PVTPPATTDNGSKT
-728 PSTVVPV
+728 PSAIVPV
-735 QDQNSNLPQTGD
+735 KDDGALPQTGD
-747 ENQTGAMLGGLVLV
+747 ETQTGAIFGGLVLI
-761 GIAVH
+761 GAAVY
-766 YLRRKTA
+766 YLRRKAA

>member
-1 MKKFYKKGLKVVL
+1 MKNVYKKGLKVVL
-14 AAGLV
+14 AAGLTL
-19 VGIGSTAFSGEGG
+19 GIGTTAIGSNGYT
-32 AVEAAVDPNLV
+32 ADAAVDSNLV
-43 PVQILGVNDF
+43 PVQILGINDF

-82 AAFLTANGLADNT
+82 ASFLTANGLTDNT
-95 AGNSVRVQAG
+95 AANSIRVQAG

-133 IGTLGNHEFDEGLS
+133 IGTLGNHEFDEGLA
-147 EYKRILDGGD
+147 EFKRILDGGD
-157 TTGFNEITQ
+157 TTDFNEITQ
-166 NYDHEASDMSIVVA
+166 NYDHEASDMSIVVG
-180 NVVNKSD
+180 NVVKKSD
-187 GAIPYGF
+187 GTIPYGF

-221 LANHIQDFNFLDEA
+221 LANHIQDYNFLDEA
-235 ETIAKYSAEL
+235 ETIAKYSAEI

-269 GEGAVSG
+269 GEGSVSG
-276 AAVDMINKVNQIAP
+276 AAVDMMNKVNQIAP
-290 NNSVDLV
+290 DNSVDLV

-311 NTRLVQSYN
+311 NTRIVQSYN

-338 FETTPS
+338 FEATPN

-356 DVAVRSVIDEAYA
+356 DAGVRSVIDEAYA

-412 QAGIAVDFA
+412 KAGIAVDFA
-421 MTNNGGIRSDLVGTA
+421 MTNNGGIRADLVGTA
-436 ANGSFAVTWGAA
+436 ANGSYAVTWGAA

-463 SGADIIE
+463 TGADIVE

-483 LQVSGLKYTYT
+483 LQVSGLTYTYT

-500 KRVVDVMKEDGT
+500 KRVVDVKKEDGT
-512 KLDTATT
+512 KLDESAT

-559 SQSKLVTPE
+559 SQTKLVTPE
-568 LGRKT
+568 LGRKV

-581 KEKEDAAIQAITEG
+581 KEKEDAAIQAITDN
-595 TVFVSYKEKDAVF
+595 TTFQSYKEKDAIF
-608 KGKTVPGATVTVDT
+608 KGKTVPGATVSIHT
-622 LAVKA
+622 LAVKMA
-627 KAAPVVADADGNF
+627 KAAPIVADADGNF
-640 EIDMSG
+640 EVDMSS

-655 GVTITDADGYS
+655 DVTVTDADGYS

-678 IDNGNGG
+678 VDNGGG
-685 EEVPGDGNGSEV
+685 EEEVPGDN
-697 IPPIVD
+697 
-703 NGNGGTTTPEAIIP
+703 NGGTTTPDPDGNNGGTTTP
-717 PTTGSVETGQT
+717 PVTPPATTDNGSKT
-728 PSTVVPV
+728 PSAIVPV
-735 QDQNSNLPQTGD
+735 KDDGALPQTGD
-747 ENQTGAMLGGLVLV
+747 ETQTGAIFGGLVLI
-761 GIAVH
+761 GAAVY
-766 YLRRKTA
+766 YLRRKAA

>member
-1 MKKFYKKGLKVVL
+1 MKNVYKKGLKVVL
-14 AAGLV
+14 AAGLTL
-19 VGIGSTAFSGEGG
+19 GIGTTAIGSNGYT
-32 AVEAAVDPNLV
+32 ADAAVDSNLV
-43 PVQILGVNDF
+43 PVQILGINDF

-82 AAFLTANGLADNT
+82 ASFLTANGLTDNT
-95 AGNSVRVQAG
+95 AANSIRVQAG

-133 IGTLGNHEFDEGLS
+133 IGTLGNHEFDEGLA
-147 EYKRILDGGD
+147 EFKRILDGGD
-157 TTGFNEITQ
+157 TTDFNEITQ
-166 NYDHEASDMSIVVA
+166 NYDHEASDMSIVVG
-180 NVVNKSD
+180 NVVKKSD
-187 GAIPYGF
+187 GTIPYGF

-221 LANHIQDFNFLDEA
+221 LANHIQDYNFLDEA

-269 GEGAVSG
+269 GEGSVSG
-276 AAVDMINKVNQIAP
+276 AAVDMMNKVNQIAP
-290 NNSVDLV
+290 DNSVDLV

-311 NTRLVQSYN
+311 NTRIVQSYN

-338 FETTPS
+338 FEATPS

-356 DVAVRSVIDEAYA
+356 DAGVRSVIDEAYA

-412 QAGIAVDFA
+412 KAGIAVDFA
-421 MTNNGGIRSDLVGTA
+421 MTNNGGIRADLVGTA
-436 ANGSFAVTWGAA
+436 ANGSYAVTWGAA

-463 SGADIIE
+463 TGADIVE

-483 LQVSGLKYTYT
+483 LQVSGLTYTYT

-500 KRVVDVMKEDGT
+500 KRVVDVKKEDGT
-512 KLDTATT
+512 KLDESAT

-559 SQSKLVTPE
+559 SQTKLVTPE
-568 LGRKT
+568 LGRKV

-581 KEKEDAAIQAITEG
+581 KEKEDAAIQAITDN
-595 TVFVSYKEKDAVF
+595 TTFQSYKEKDAIF
-608 KGKTVPGATVTVDT
+608 KGKTVPGATVSIHT
-622 LAVKA
+622 LAVNMA
-627 KAAPVVADADGNF
+627 KAAPIVADADGNF
-640 EIDMSG
+640 EVDMSS

-655 GVTITDADGYS
+655 DVTVTDADGYS

-678 IDNGNGG
+678 VDNGGG
-685 EEVPGDGNGSEV
+685 EEEVPGDN
-697 IPPIVD
+697 
-703 NGNGGTTTPEAIIP
+703 NGGTTTPDPDGNNGGTTTP
-717 PTTGSVETGQT
+717 PVTPPATTDNGGKT
-728 PSTVVPV
+728 PSAIVPV
-735 QDQNSNLPQTGD
+735 KDDGALPQTGD
-747 ENQTGAMLGGLVLV
+747 ETQTGAIFGGLVLI
-761 GIAVH
+761 GAAVY
-766 YLRRKTA
+766 YLRRKAA

>member
-1 MKKFYKKGLKVVL
+1 MKNVYKKGLKVVL
-14 AAGLV
+14 AAGLTL
-19 VGIGSTAFSGEGG
+19 GIGTTAIGSNGYT
-32 AVEAAVDPNLV
+32 ADAAVDSNLV
-43 PVQILGVNDF
+43 PVQILGINDF

-82 AAFLTANGLADNT
+82 ASFLTANGLTDNT
-95 AGNSVRVQAG
+95 AANSIRVQAG

-133 IGTLGNHEFDEGLS
+133 IGTLGNHEFDEGLA
-147 EYKRILDGGD
+147 EFKRILDGGD
-157 TTGFNEITQ
+157 TTDFNEITQ
-166 NYDHEASDMSIVVA
+166 NYDHEASDMSIVVG
-180 NVVNKSD
+180 NVVKKSD
-187 GAIPYGF
+187 GTIPYGF

-221 LANHIQDFNFLDEA
+221 LANHIQDYNFLDEA

-269 GEGAVSG
+269 GEGSVSG
-276 AAVDMINKVNQIAP
+276 AAVDMMNKVNQIAP
-290 NNSVDLV
+290 GNSVDLV

-311 NTRLVQSYN
+311 NTRIVQSYN

-338 FETTPS
+338 FEAAPN

-356 DVAVRSVIDEAYA
+356 DAGVRSVIDEAYA

-412 QAGIAVDFA
+412 KAGIAVDFA
-421 MTNNGGIRSDLVGTA
+421 MTNNGGIRADLVGTA
-436 ANGSFAVTWGAA
+436 ANGSYAVTWGAA

-463 SGADIIE
+463 TGADIVE

-483 LQVSGLKYTYT
+483 LQVSGLTYTYT

-500 KRVVDVMKEDGT
+500 KRVVDVKKEDGT
-512 KLDTATT
+512 KLDESAT

-559 SQSKLVTPE
+559 SQTKLVTPE
-568 LGRKT
+568 LGRKV

-581 KEKEDAAIQAITEG
+581 KEKEDAAIQAITDN
-595 TVFVSYKEKDAVF
+595 TTFQSYKEKDASF
-608 KGKTVPGATVTVDT
+608 KGKTVPGATVSIHT
-622 LAVKA
+622 LAVKMA
-627 KAAPVVADADGNF
+627 KAAPIVADADGNF
-640 EIDMSG
+640 EVDMSS

-655 GVTITDADGYS
+655 DVTVTDADGYS

-678 IDNGNGG
+678 VDNGGG
-685 EEVPGDGNGSEV
+685 EEEVPGDN
-697 IPPIVD
+697 
-703 NGNGGTTTPEAIIP
+703 NGGTTTPDPDGNNGGTTTP
-717 PTTGSVETGQT
+717 PVTPPATTDNGSKT
-728 PSTVVPV
+728 PSAIVPV
-735 QDQNSNLPQTGD
+735 KDDGALPQTGD
-747 ENQTGAMLGGLVLV
+747 ETQTGAIFGGLVLI
-761 GIAVH
+761 GAAVY
-766 YLRRKTA
+766 YLRRKAA

>member
-1 MKKFYKKGLKVVL
+1 MKNVYKKGLKVVL
-14 AAGLV
+14 AAGLTL
-19 VGIGSTAFSGEGG
+19 GIGTTAIGSNGYT
-32 AVEAAVDPNLV
+32 ADAAVDPNLV
-43 PVQILGVNDF
+43 PVQILGINDF

-82 AAFLTANGLADNT
+82 ASFLTANGLTDNT
-95 AGNSVRVQAG
+95 AANSIRVQAG

-133 IGTLGNHEFDEGLS
+133 IGTLGNHEFDEGLA
-147 EYKRILDGGD
+147 EFKRILDGGD
-157 TTGFNEITQ
+157 TTDFNEITQ
-166 NYDHEASDMSIVVA
+166 NYDHEASDMSIVVG
-180 NVVNKSD
+180 NVVKKSD
-187 GAIPYGF
+187 GTIPYGF

-221 LANHIQDFNFLDEA
+221 LANHIQDYNFLDEA

-269 GEGAVSG
+269 GEGSVSG
-276 AAVDMINKVNQIAP
+276 AAVDMMNKVNQIAP
-290 NNSVDLV
+290 DNSVDLV

-311 NTRLVQSYN
+311 NTRIVQSYN

-338 FETTPS
+338 FEATPN

-356 DVAVRSVIDEAYA
+356 DAGVRSVIDEAYA

-412 QAGIAVDFA
+412 KAGIAVDFA
-421 MTNNGGIRSDLVGTA
+421 MTNNGGIRADLVGTA
-436 ANGSFAVTWGAA
+436 ANGSYAVTWGAA

-463 SGADIIE
+463 TGADIVE

-483 LQVSGLKYTYT
+483 LQVSGLTYTYT

-500 KRVVDVMKEDGT
+500 KRVVDVKKEDGT
-512 KLDTATT
+512 KLDESAT

-559 SQSKLVTPE
+559 SQTKLVTPE
-568 LGRKT
+568 LGRKV

-581 KEKEDAAIQAITEG
+581 KEKEDAAIQAITDN
-595 TVFVSYKEKDAVF
+595 TTFQSYKEKDAIF
-608 KGKTVPGATVTVDT
+608 KGKTVPGATVSIHT
-622 LAVKA
+622 LAVKMA
-627 KAAPVVADADGNF
+627 KAAPIVADADGNF
-640 EIDMSG
+640 EVDMSS

-655 GVTITDADGYS
+655 DVTVTDADGYS

-678 IDNGNGG
+678 VDNGGG
-685 EEVPGDGNGSEV
+685 EEEVPGDN
-697 IPPIVD
+697 
-703 NGNGGTTTPEAIIP
+703 NGGTTTPDPDGNNGGTTTP
-717 PTTGSVETGQT
+717 PVTPPATTDNGSKT
-728 PSTVVPV
+728 PSAIVPV
-735 QDQNSNLPQTGD
+735 KDNGALPQTGD
-747 ENQTGAMLGGLVLV
+747 ETQTGAIFGGLVLI
-761 GIAVH
+761 GAAVY
-766 YLRRKTA
+766 YLRRKAA

>member
-1 MKKFYKKGLKVVL
+1 MKDIYKKGLKVVL
-14 AAGLV
+14 AAGLTL
-19 VGIGSTAFSGEGG
+19 GIGTTAIGSNGYT
-32 AVEAAVDPNLV
+32 ADAALDSNLV
-43 PVQILGVNDF
+43 PVQILGINDF

-82 AAFLTANGLADNT
+82 ADFLTANGLADNA

-133 IGTLGNHEFDEGLS
+133 IGTLGNHEFDEGLA
-147 EYKRILDGGD
+147 EFKRILDGGD
-157 TTGFNEITQ
+157 TTDFNEITQ

-180 NVVNKSD
+180 NVVKKSD
-187 GAIPYGF
+187 GTIPYGF

-221 LANHIQDFNFLDEA
+221 LANHIQDYNFLDEA

-269 GEGAVSG
+269 GEGSVSG
-276 AAVDMINKVNQIAP
+276 AAVDMMNKVNQIAP
-290 NNSVDLV
+290 DNSVDLV

-311 NTRLVQSYN
+311 NTRIVQSYN

-338 FETTPS
+338 FEATPN
-344 AEIKYNLQDVTP
+344 AEVKYNLQDVTP
-356 DVAVRSVIDEAYA
+356 DAGVRSVIDEAYA

-412 QAGIAVDFA
+412 KAGISVDFA
-421 MTNNGGIRSDLVGTA
+421 MTNNGGIRADLVGTA
-436 ANGSFAVTWGAA
+436 ANGSYAVTWGAA

-463 SGADIIE
+463 TGADIVE

-483 LQVSGLKYTYT
+483 LQVSGLTYTYT

-500 KRVVDVMKEDGT
+500 KRVVDVKKEDGT
-512 KLDTATT
+512 KLDESAT

-559 SQSKLVTPE
+559 SQTKLVTPE
-568 LGRKT
+568 LGRKV

-581 KEKEDAAIQAITEG
+581 KEKEDAAIQAITDS
-595 TVFVSYKEKDAVF
+595 TTFQSYKEKDAIF
-608 KGKTVPGATVTVDT
+608 KGKTVPGATVAIDT
-622 LAVKA
+622 LAVKTA
-627 KAAPVVADADGNF
+627 KAAPIVADADGNF
-640 EIDMSG
+640 EVDMGS

-655 GVTITDADGYS
+655 DVTVTDANGYS
-666 KAFTVAVMAADP
+666 KVFTVAVMAADP
-678 IDNGNGG
+678 VDNGGG
-685 EEVPGDGNGSEV
+685 EEVPGDNSGGATTPDPNGN
-697 IPPIVD
+697 
-703 NGNGGTTTPEAIIP
+703 NGGTTTPAVTP
-717 PTTGSVETGQT
+717 PTATDNGSKT
-728 PSTVVPV
+728 PSAIVPV
-735 QDQNSNLPQTGD
+735 KQDGALPQTGD
-747 ENQTGAMLGGLVLV
+747 ETQTGAIFGGLVLI
-761 GIAVH
+761 GAAVY
-766 YLRRKTA
+766 YLRRKAA

>member
-1 MKKFYKKGLKVVL
+1 MKNVYKKGLKVVL
-14 AAGLV
+14 AAGLTL
-19 VGIGSTAFSGEGG
+19 GIGTTAIGSNGYT
-32 AVEAAVDPNLV
+32 ADAAVDPNLV
-43 PVQILGVNDF
+43 PVQILGINDF

-82 AAFLTANGLADNT
+82 ASFLTANGLTDNT
-95 AGNSVRVQAG
+95 AANSIRVQAG

-133 IGTLGNHEFDEGLS
+133 IGTLGNHEFDEGLA
-147 EYKRILDGGD
+147 EFKRILDGGD
-157 TTGFNEITQ
+157 TTDFNEITQ
-166 NYDHEASDMSIVVA
+166 NYDHEASDMSIVVG
-180 NVVNKSD
+180 NVVKKSD
-187 GAIPYGF
+187 GTIPYGF

-221 LANHIQDFNFLDEA
+221 LANHIQDYNFLDEA

-269 GEGAVSG
+269 GEGSVSG
-276 AAVDMINKVNQIAP
+276 AAVDMMNKVNQIAP
-290 NNSVDLV
+290 DNSVDLV

-311 NTRLVQSYN
+311 NTRIVQSYN

-327 VTGVLNKTTKD
+327 VTGLLNKTTKD
-338 FETTPS
+338 FEAVPN

-356 DVAVRSVIDEAYA
+356 DAGVRSVIDEAYA

-383 SAVMTRDTNA
+383 SAFITRDTNA

-412 QAGIAVDFA
+412 KAGIAVDFA
-421 MTNNGGIRSDLVGTA
+421 MTNNGGIRADLVGTA
-436 ANGSFAVTWGAA
+436 ANGSYAVTWGAA

-463 SGADIIE
+463 TGADIVE

-483 LQVSGLKYTYT
+483 LQVSGLTYTYT

-500 KRVVDVMKEDGT
+500 KRVVDVKKEDGT
-512 KLDTATT
+512 KLDESAT

-559 SQSKLVTPE
+559 SQTKLVTPE
-568 LGRKT
+568 LGRKV

-581 KEKEDAAIQAITEG
+581 KEKEDAAIQAIMDNT
-595 TVFVSYKEKDAVF
+595 TFQSYKEKDAIF
-608 KGKTVPGATVTVDT
+608 KGKTVPGATVSINT
-622 LAVKA
+622 LAVKMA
-627 KAAPVVADADGNF
+627 KAAPIVADAYGNF
-640 EIDMSG
+640 EVDMSS

-655 GVTITDADGYS
+655 DVTVTDVDGYS
-666 KAFTVAVMAADP
+666 KVFTVAVMAADP
-678 IDNGNGG
+678 VDNGGEE
-685 EEVPGDGNGSEV
+685 EEVPGDN
-697 IPPIVD
+697 
-703 NGNGGTTTPEAIIP
+703 NGGTTTPDPDGNNGGTTTP
-717 PTTGSVETGQT
+717 PVTPPPATTDNGSKT
-728 PSTVVPV
+728 PSAIVPV
-735 QDQNSNLPQTGD
+735 KDDGALPQTGD
-747 ENQTGAMLGGLVLV
+747 ETQTGAIFGGLVLI
-761 GIAVH
+761 GAAVY
-766 YLRRKTA
+766 YLRRKAA

>member
-1 MKKFYKKGLKVVL
+1 MKNVYKKGLKVVL
-14 AAGLV
+14 AAGLTL
-19 VGIGSTAFSGEGG
+19 GIGTTAIGSNGYT
-32 AVEAAVDPNLV
+32 ADAAVDPNLV
-43 PVQILGVNDF
+43 PVQILGINDF

-82 AAFLTANGLADNT
+82 ASFLTANGLTDNT
-95 AGNSVRVQAG
+95 AANSIRVQAG

-133 IGTLGNHEFDEGLS
+133 IGTLGNHEFDEGLA
-147 EYKRILDGGD
+147 EFKRILDGGD
-157 TTGFNEITQ
+157 TTDFNEITQ
-166 NYDHEASDMSIVVA
+166 NYDHEASDMSIVVG
-180 NVVNKSD
+180 NVVKKSD
-187 GAIPYGF
+187 GTIPYGF

-221 LANHIQDFNFLDEA
+221 LANHIQDYNFLDEA

-269 GEGAVSG
+269 GEGSVSG
-276 AAVDMINKVNQIAP
+276 AAVDMMNKVNQIAP
-290 NNSVDLV
+290 GNSVDLV

-311 NTRLVQSYN
+311 NTRIVQSYN

-338 FETTPS
+338 FEAVPN

-356 DVAVRSVIDEAYA
+356 DAGVRSVIDEAYA

-412 QAGIAVDFA
+412 KAGIAVDFA
-421 MTNNGGIRSDLVGTA
+421 MTNNGGIRADLVGTA
-436 ANGSFAVTWGAA
+436 ANGSYAVTWGAA

-463 SGADIIE
+463 TGADIVE

-483 LQVSGLKYTYT
+483 LQVSGLTYTYT

-500 KRVVDVMKEDGT
+500 KRVVDVKKEDGT
-512 KLDTATT
+512 KLDESAT

-559 SQSKLVTPE
+559 SQTKLVTPE
-568 LGRKT
+568 LGRKV

-581 KEKEDAAIQAITEG
+581 KEKEDAAIQAITDN
-595 TVFVSYKEKDAVF
+595 TTFQSYKEKDAIF
-608 KGKTVPGATVTVDT
+608 KGKTVPGATVSINT
-622 LAVKA
+622 LAVKMA
-627 KAAPVVADADGNF
+627 KAAPIVADADGNF
-640 EIDMSG
+640 EVDMSS

-655 GVTITDADGYS
+655 DVTVTDADGYS
-666 KAFTVAVMAADP
+666 KVFTVAVMAADP
-678 IDNGNGG
+678 VDNGGG
-685 EEVPGDGNGSEV
+685 EEAVPGDN
-697 IPPIVD
+697 
-703 NGNGGTTTPEAIIP
+703 NGGTTTPDPDGNNGDTTTP
-717 PTTGSVETGQT
+717 PVTPPATTDNGSKT
-728 PSTVVPV
+728 PSAIVPV
-735 QDQNSNLPQTGD
+735 KDDGALPQTGD
-747 ENQTGAMLGGLVLV
+747 EMQTGAIFGGLVLI
-761 GIAVH
+761 GAAVY
-766 YLRRKTA
+766 YLRRKAA

>member
-1 MKKFYKKGLKVVL
+1 MKNVYKKGLKVVL
-14 AAGLV
+14 VAGLTL
-19 VGIGSTAFSGEGG
+19 GIGTTAIGSNGYT
-32 AVEAAVDPNLV
+32 ADAAVDPNLV
-43 PVQILGVNDF
+43 PVQILGINDF

-82 AAFLTANGLADNT
+82 ASFLTANGLTDNT
-95 AGNSVRVQAG
+95 AANSIRVQAG

-133 IGTLGNHEFDEGLS
+133 IGTLGNHEFDEGLA
-147 EYKRILDGGD
+147 EFKRILDGGD
-157 TTGFNEITQ
+157 TTDFNEITQ
-166 NYDHEASDMSIVVA
+166 NYDHEASDMSIVVG
-180 NVVNKSD
+180 NVVKKSD
-187 GAIPYGF
+187 GTIPYGF

-221 LANHIQDFNFLDEA
+221 LANHIQDYNFLDEA

-269 GEGAVSG
+269 GEGSVSG
-276 AAVDMINKVNQIAP
+276 AAVDMMNKVNQIAP
-290 NNSVDLV
+290 DNSVDLV

-311 NTRLVQSYN
+311 NTRIVQSYN

-327 VTGVLNKTTKD
+327 VTGLLNKTTKD
-338 FETTPS
+338 FEAVPN

-356 DVAVRSVIDEAYA
+356 DAGVRSVIDEAYA

-383 SAVMTRDTNA
+383 SAVITRDTNA

-412 QAGIAVDFA
+412 KAGIAVDFA
-421 MTNNGGIRSDLVGTA
+421 MTNNGGIRADLVGTA
-436 ANGSFAVTWGAA
+436 ANGSYAVTWGAA

-463 SGADIIE
+463 TGADIVE

-483 LQVSGLKYTYT
+483 LQVSGLTYTYT

-500 KRVVDVMKEDGT
+500 KRVVDVKKEDGT
-512 KLDTATT
+512 KLDESAT

-559 SQSKLVTPE
+559 SQTKLVMPE
-568 LGRKT
+568 LGRKV

-581 KEKEDAAIQAITEG
+581 KEKEDAAIQAITDN
-595 TVFVSYKEKDAVF
+595 TTFQSYKEKDAIF
-608 KGKTVPGATVTVDT
+608 KGKTVPGATVSINT
-622 LAVKA
+622 LAVKMA
-627 KAAPVVADADGNF
+627 KAAPIVADTDGNF
-640 EIDMSG
+640 EVDMSS

-655 GVTITDADGYS
+655 DVTVTDADGYS
-666 KAFTVAVMAADP
+666 KVFTVAVMAADP
-678 IDNGNGG
+678 VDNGGG
-685 EEVPGDGNGSEV
+685 EEVPGDN
-697 IPPIVD
+697 
-703 NGNGGTTTPEAIIP
+703 NGGTTTPDPDGNNGGTTTP
-717 PTTGSVETGQT
+717 PVTPPATTDNGSKT
-728 PSTVVPV
+728 PSAIVPV
-735 QDQNSNLPQTGD
+735 KDDGTLPQTGD
-747 ENQTGAMLGGLVLV
+747 ETQTGAIFGGLVLI
-761 GIAVH
+761 GAAVY
-766 YLRRKTA
+766 YLRRKAA

>member
-1 MKKFYKKGLKVVL
+1 MKNVYKKGLKVVL
-14 AAGLV
+14 AAGLTL
-19 VGIGSTAFSGEGG
+19 GIGTTAIGSNGYT
-32 AVEAAVDPNLV
+32 ADAAVDPNLV
-43 PVQILGVNDF
+43 PVQILGINDF

-82 AAFLTANGLADNT
+82 ASFLTANGLTDNT
-95 AGNSVRVQAG
+95 AANSIRVQAG

-133 IGTLGNHEFDEGLS
+133 IGTLGNHEFDEGMA
-147 EYKRILDGGD
+147 EFKRILDGGD
-157 TTGFNEITQ
+157 TTDFNEITQ
-166 NYDHEASDMSIVVA
+166 NYDHEASDMSIVVG
-180 NVVNKSD
+180 NVVKKSD
-187 GAIPYGF
+187 GTIPYGF

-221 LANHIQDFNFLDEA
+221 LANHIQDYNFLDEA

-269 GEGAVSG
+269 GEGSVSG
-276 AAVDMINKVNQIAP
+276 AAVDMMNKVNQIAP
-290 NNSVDLV
+290 DNSVDLV

-311 NTRLVQSYN
+311 NTRIVQSYN

-338 FETTPS
+338 FEATPN

-356 DVAVRSVIDEAYA
+356 DAGVRSVIDEAYA

-412 QAGIAVDFA
+412 KAGIAVDFA
-421 MTNNGGIRSDLVGTA
+421 MTNNGGIRADLVGTA
-436 ANGSFAVTWGAA
+436 ANGSYAVTWGAA

-463 SGADIIE
+463 TGADIVE

-483 LQVSGLKYTYT
+483 LQVSGLTYTYT

-500 KRVVDVMKEDGT
+500 KRVVDVKKEDGT
-512 KLDTATT
+512 KLDESAT

-559 SQSKLVTPE
+559 SQTKLVTPE
-568 LGRKT
+568 LGRKV

-581 KEKEDAAIQAITEG
+581 KEKEDAAIQAIMDNT
-595 TVFVSYKEKDAVF
+595 TFQSYKEKDAIF
-608 KGKTVPGATVTVDT
+608 KGKTVPGATVSINT
-622 LAVKA
+622 LAVKMA
-627 KAAPVVADADGNF
+627 KAAPIVADADGNF
-640 EIDMSG
+640 EVDMSS

-655 GVTITDADGYS
+655 DVTVTDTDGYS

-678 IDNGNGG
+678 VDNGGEE
-685 EEVPGDGNGSEV
+685 EEVPGDN
-697 IPPIVD
+697 
-703 NGNGGTTTPEAIIP
+703 NGGTTTPDPDGNNGGTTTP
-717 PTTGSVETGQT
+717 PVTPPATTDNGSKT
-728 PSTVVPV
+728 PSAIVPV
-735 QDQNSNLPQTGD
+735 KDDGALPQTGD
-747 ENQTGAMLGGLVLV
+747 ETQTGAIFGGLVLI
-761 GIAVH
+761 GAAVY
-766 YLRRKTA
+766 YLRRKAA

>member
-1 MKKFYKKGLKVVL
+1 MKNVYKKGLKVVL
-14 AAGLV
+14 AAGLTL
-19 VGIGSTAFSGEGG
+19 GIGTTAIGSNGYT
-32 AVEAAVDPNLV
+32 ADAAVDSNLV
-43 PVQILGVNDF
+43 PVQILGINDF

-82 AAFLTANGLADNT
+82 ASFLTANGLTDNT
-95 AGNSVRVQAG
+95 AANSIRVQAG

-133 IGTLGNHEFDEGLS
+133 IGTLGNHEFDEGLA
-147 EYKRILDGGD
+147 EFKRILDGGD
-157 TTGFNEITQ
+157 TTDFNEITQ
-166 NYDHEASDMSIVVA
+166 NYDHEASDMSIVVG
-180 NVVNKSD
+180 NVVKKSD
-187 GAIPYGF
+187 GTIPYGF

-221 LANHIQDFNFLDEA
+221 LANHIQDYNFLDEA

-269 GEGAVSG
+269 GEGSVSG
-276 AAVDMINKVNQIAP
+276 AAVDMMNKVNQIAP
-290 NNSVDLV
+290 GNSVDLV

-311 NTRLVQSYN
+311 NTRIVQSYN

-338 FETTPS
+338 FEAAPN

-356 DVAVRSVIDEAYA
+356 DAGVRSVIDEAYA

-412 QAGIAVDFA
+412 KAGIAVDFA
-421 MTNNGGIRSDLVGTA
+421 MTNNGGIRADLVGTA
-436 ANGSFAVTWGAA
+436 ANGSYAVTWGAA

-463 SGADIIE
+463 TGADIVE

-483 LQVSGLKYTYT
+483 LQVSGLTYTYT

-500 KRVVDVMKEDGT
+500 KRVVDVKKEDGT
-512 KLDTATT
+512 KLDESAT

-559 SQSKLVTPE
+559 SQTKLVTPE
-568 LGRKT
+568 LGRKV

-581 KEKEDAAIQAITEG
+581 KEKEDAAIQAITDN
-595 TVFVSYKEKDAVF
+595 TTFQSYKEKDAIF
-608 KGKTVPGATVTVDT
+608 KGKTVPGATVSIHT
-622 LAVKA
+622 LAVKMA
-627 KAAPVVADADGNF
+627 KAAPIVADADGNF
-640 EIDMSG
+640 EVDMSS

-655 GVTITDADGYS
+655 DVTVTDADGYS

-678 IDNGNGG
+678 VDNGGG
-685 EEVPGDGNGSEV
+685 EEEVPGDN
-697 IPPIVD
+697 
-703 NGNGGTTTPEAIIP
+703 NGGTTTPDPDGNNGGTTTP
-717 PTTGSVETGQT
+717 PVTPPATTDNGSKT
-728 PSTVVPV
+728 PSAIVPV
-735 QDQNSNLPQTGD
+735 KDDGALPQTGD
-747 ENQTGAMLGGLVLV
+747 ETQTGAIFGGLVLI
-761 GIAVH
+761 GAAVY
-766 YLRRKTA
+766 YLRRKAA

>member
-1 MKKFYKKGLKVVL
+1 MKNVYKKGLKVVL
-14 AAGLV
+14 AAGLTL
-19 VGIGSTAFSGEGG
+19 GIGTTAIGSNGYT
-32 AVEAAVDPNLV
+32 ADAAVDSNLV
-43 PVQILGVNDF
+43 PVQILGINDF

-82 AAFLTANGLADNT
+82 ASFLTANGLTDNT
-95 AGNSVRVQAG
+95 AANSIRVQAG

-133 IGTLGNHEFDEGLS
+133 IGTLGNHEFDEGLA
-147 EYKRILDGGD
+147 EFKRILDGGD
-157 TTGFNEITQ
+157 TTDFNEITQ
-166 NYDHEASDMSIVVA
+166 NYDHEASDMSIVVG
-180 NVVNKSD
+180 NVVKKSD
-187 GAIPYGF
+187 GTIPYGF

-221 LANHIQDFNFLDEA
+221 LANHIQDYNFLDEA

-269 GEGAVSG
+269 GEGSVSG
-276 AAVDMINKVNQIAP
+276 AAVDMMNKVNQIAP
-290 NNSVDLV
+290 GNSVDLV

-311 NTRLVQSYN
+311 NTRIVQSYN

-338 FETTPS
+338 FEAAPN

-356 DVAVRSVIDEAYA
+356 DAGVRSVIDEAYA

-412 QAGIAVDFA
+412 KAGIAVDFA
-421 MTNNGGIRSDLVGTA
+421 MTNNGGIRADLVGTA
-436 ANGSFAVTWGAA
+436 ANGSYAVTWGAA

-463 SGADIIE
+463 TGADIVE

-483 LQVSGLKYTYT
+483 LQVSGLTYTYT

-500 KRVVDVMKEDGT
+500 KRVVDVKKEDGT
-512 KLDTATT
+512 KLDESAT

-559 SQSKLVTPE
+559 SQTKLVTPE
-568 LGRKT
+568 LGRKV

-581 KEKEDAAIQAITEG
+581 KEKEDAAIQAITDN
-595 TVFVSYKEKDAVF
+595 TTFQSYKEKDAIF
-608 KGKTVPGATVTVDT
+608 KGKTVPGATVSINT
-622 LAVKA
+622 LAVKMA
-627 KAAPVVADADGNF
+627 KAAPIVADADGNF
-640 EIDMSG
+640 EVDMSS

-655 GVTITDADGYS
+655 DVTVTDADGYS

-678 IDNGNGG
+678 VDNGGG
-685 EEVPGDGNGSEV
+685 EEEVPGDN
-697 IPPIVD
+697 
-703 NGNGGTTTPEAIIP
+703 NGGTTTPDPDGNNGGTTTP
-717 PTTGSVETGQT
+717 PVTPPATTDNESKT
-728 PSTVVPV
+728 PSTIVPV
-735 QDQNSNLPQTGD
+735 KDDGALPQTGD
-747 ENQTGAMLGGLVLV
+747 ETQTGAIFGGLVLI
-761 GIAVH
+761 GAAVY
-766 YLRRKTA
+766 YLRRKAA

>member
-1 MKKFYKKGLKVVL
+1 MKNVYKKGLKIVL
-14 AAGLV
+14 AAGLTL
-19 VGIGSTAFSGEGG
+19 GIGTTAIGSNGYT
-32 AVEAAVDPNLV
+32 ADAAVDPNLV
-43 PVQILGVNDF
+43 PVQILGINDF

-82 AAFLTANGLADNT
+82 ASFLTANGLTDNT
-95 AGNSVRVQAG
+95 AANSIRVQAG

-133 IGTLGNHEFDEGLS
+133 IGTLGNHEFDEGLA
-147 EYKRILDGGD
+147 EFKRILDGGD
-157 TTGFNEITQ
+157 TTDFNEITQ
-166 NYDHEASDMSIVVA
+166 NYDHEASDMSIVVG
-180 NVVNKSD
+180 NVVKKSD
-187 GAIPYGF
+187 GTIPYGF

-221 LANHIQDFNFLDEA
+221 LANHIQDYNFLDEA

-269 GEGAVSG
+269 GEGSVSG
-276 AAVDMINKVNQIAP
+276 AAVDMMNKVNQIAP
-290 NNSVDLV
+290 DNSVDLV

-311 NTRLVQSYN
+311 NTRIVQSYN

-338 FETTPS
+338 FEATPN

-356 DVAVRSVIDEAYA
+356 DAGVRSVIDEAYA

-412 QAGIAVDFA
+412 KAGIAVDFA
-421 MTNNGGIRSDLVGTA
+421 MTNNGGIRADLVGTA
-436 ANGSFAVTWGAA
+436 ANGSYAVTWGAA

-463 SGADIIE
+463 TGADIVE

-483 LQVSGLKYTYT
+483 LQVSGLTYTYT

-500 KRVVDVMKEDGT
+500 KRVVDVKKEDGT
-512 KLDTATT
+512 KLDESAT

-559 SQSKLVTPE
+559 SQTKLVTPE
-568 LGRKT
+568 LGRKV

-581 KEKEDAAIQAITEG
+581 KEKEDAAIQAIMDNT
-595 TVFVSYKEKDAVF
+595 TFQSYKEKDAIF
-608 KGKTVPGATVTVDT
+608 KGKTVPGATVSINT
-622 LAVKA
+622 LAVKMA
-627 KAAPVVADADGNF
+627 KAAPIVADADGNF
-640 EIDMSG
+640 EVDMSS

-655 GVTITDADGYS
+655 DVTVTDVDGYS
-666 KAFTVAVMAADP
+666 KVFTVAVMAADP
-678 IDNGNGG
+678 VDNGGEE
-685 EEVPGDGNGSEV
+685 EEVPGDN
-697 IPPIVD
+697 
-703 NGNGGTTTPEAIIP
+703 NGGTTTPDPDGNNGGTTTP
-717 PTTGSVETGQT
+717 PVTPPATTDNGSKT
-728 PSTVVPV
+728 PSAIVPV
-735 QDQNSNLPQTGD
+735 KDDGELPQTGD
-747 ENQTGAMLGGLVLV
+747 ETQTGAIFGGLVLI
-761 GIAVH
+761 GAAVY
-766 YLRRKTA
+766 YLRRKAA

>member
-1 MKKFYKKGLKVVL
+1 MKNVYKKGLKVVL
-14 AAGLV
+14 AAGLTL
-19 VGIGSTAFSGEGG
+19 GIGTTAIGSNGYT
-32 AVEAAVDPNLV
+32 ADAAVDPNLV
-43 PVQILGVNDF
+43 PVQILGINDF

-82 AAFLTANGLADNT
+82 ASFLTANGLTDNT
-95 AGNSVRVQAG
+95 AANSIRVQAG

-133 IGTLGNHEFDEGLS
+133 IGTLGNHEFDEGLA
-147 EYKRILDGGD
+147 EFKRILDGGD
-157 TTGFNEITQ
+157 TTDFNEITQ
-166 NYDHEASDMSIVVA
+166 NYDHEASDMSIVVG
-180 NVVNKSD
+180 NVVKKSD
-187 GAIPYGF
+187 GTIPYGF

-221 LANHIQDFNFLDEA
+221 LANHIQDYNFLDEA

-269 GEGAVSG
+269 GEGSVSG
-276 AAVDMINKVNQIAP
+276 AAVDMMNKVNQIAP
-290 NNSVDLV
+290 DNSVDLV

-311 NTRLVQSYN
+311 NTRIVQSYN

-338 FETTPS
+338 FEATPN

-356 DVAVRSVIDEAYA
+356 DAGVRSVIDEAYA

-412 QAGIAVDFA
+412 KAGIAVDFA
-421 MTNNGGIRSDLVGTA
+421 MTNNGGIRADLVGTA
-436 ANGSFAVTWGAA
+436 ANGSYAVTWGAA

-463 SGADIIE
+463 TGADIVE

-483 LQVSGLKYTYT
+483 LQVSGLTYTYT

-500 KRVVDVMKEDGT
+500 KRVVDVKKEDGT
-512 KLDTATT
+512 KLDGSAT

-559 SQSKLVTPE
+559 SQTKLVTPE
-568 LGRKT
+568 LGRKV
-573 FKTEAEIA
+573 FKTEAEVA
-581 KEKEDAAIQAITEG
+581 KEKEDAAIQAITDN
-595 TVFVSYKEKDAVF
+595 TTFQSYKEKDAIF
-608 KGKTVPGATVTVDT
+608 KGKTVPGATVSINT
-622 LAVKA
+622 LAVKMA
-627 KAAPVVADADGNF
+627 KAAPIVADADGNF
-640 EIDMSG
+640 EVDMSS

-655 GVTITDADGYS
+655 DVTVTDADGYS

-678 IDNGNGG
+678 VENGG
-685 EEVPGDGNGSEV
+685 GEEEVPGDN
-697 IPPIVD
+697 
-703 NGNGGTTTPEAIIP
+703 NGGTTTPDPDGNNGGTTTP
-717 PTTGSVETGQT
+717 PVTPPATTDNGSKT
-728 PSTVVPV
+728 PSAIVPV
-735 QDQNSNLPQTGD
+735 KDNGALPQTGD
-747 ENQTGAMLGGLVLV
+747 ETQTGAIFGGLVLI
-761 GIAVH
+761 GAAVY
-766 YLRRKTA
+766 YLRRKAA

>member
-1 MKKFYKKGLKVVL
+1 MKNVYKKGLKVVL
-14 AAGLV
+14 AAGLTL
-19 VGIGSTAFSGEGG
+19 GIGATAIGSNGYTAG
-32 AVEAAVDPNLV
+32 AAVDPNLV
-43 PVQILGVNDF
+43 PVQILGINDF

-82 AAFLTANGLADNT
+82 ASFLTANGLTDNT
-95 AGNSVRVQAG
+95 AANSIRVQAG

-133 IGTLGNHEFDEGLS
+133 IGTLGNHEFDEGLA
-147 EYKRILDGGD
+147 EFKRILDGGD
-157 TTGFNEITQ
+157 TTDFNEITQ
-166 NYDHEASDMSIVVA
+166 NYDHEASDMSIVVG
-180 NVVNKSD
+180 NVVKKSD
-187 GAIPYGF
+187 GTIPYGF

-221 LANHIQDFNFLDEA
+221 LANHIQDYNFLDEA

-269 GEGAVSG
+269 GEGSVSG
-276 AAVDMINKVNQIAP
+276 AAVDMMNKVNQIAP
-290 NNSVDLV
+290 DNSVDLV

-311 NTRLVQSYN
+311 NTRIVQSYN

-338 FETTPS
+338 FEATPN
-344 AEIKYNLQDVTP
+344 AEIKYNLQDVAP
-356 DVAVRSVIDEAYA
+356 DAGVRSVIDEAYA

-412 QAGIAVDFA
+412 KAGIAVDFA
-421 MTNNGGIRSDLVGTA
+421 MTNNGGIRADLVGTA
-436 ANGSFAVTWGAA
+436 ANGSYAVTWGAA

-463 SGADIIE
+463 TGADIVE

-483 LQVSGLKYTYT
+483 LQVSGLTYTYT

-500 KRVVDVMKEDGT
+500 KRVIDVKKEDGT
-512 KLDTATT
+512 KLDESAT

-559 SQSKLVTPE
+559 SQTKLVTPE
-568 LGRKT
+568 LGRKV

-581 KEKEDAAIQAITEG
+581 KEKEDAAIQAITDN
-595 TVFVSYKEKDAVF
+595 TTFQSYKEKDAIF
-608 KGKTVPGATVTVDT
+608 KGKTVPGATVSIHT
-622 LAVKA
+622 LAVKMA
-627 KAAPVVADADGNF
+627 KAAPIVADADGNF
-640 EIDMSG
+640 EVDMSS

-655 GVTITDADGYS
+655 DVTVTDADGYS

-678 IDNGNGG
+678 VDNGGG
-685 EEVPGDGNGSEV
+685 EEEVPGDN
-697 IPPIVD
+697 
-703 NGNGGTTTPEAIIP
+703 NGGTTTPDPDGNNGGTTTP
-717 PTTGSVETGQT
+717 PVTPPETTDNGSKT
-728 PSTVVPV
+728 PSAIVPV
-735 QDQNSNLPQTGD
+735 KDNGALPQTGD
-747 ENQTGAMLGGLVLV
+747 ETQTGAIFGGFVLI
-761 GIAVH
+761 GAAVY
-766 YLRRKTA
+766 YLRRKAA

>member
-1 MKKFYKKGLKVVL
+1 MKNVYKKGLKVVL
-14 AAGLV
+14 AAGLTL
-19 VGIGSTAFSGEGG
+19 GIGTTAIGSNGYT
-32 AVEAAVDPNLV
+32 ADAAVDPNLV
-43 PVQILGVNDF
+43 PVQILGINDF

-82 AAFLTANGLADNT
+82 ASFLTANGLTDNT
-95 AGNSVRVQAG
+95 AANSIRVQAG

-133 IGTLGNHEFDEGLS
+133 IGTLGNHEFDEGLA
-147 EYKRILDGGD
+147 EFKRILDGGD
-157 TTGFNEITQ
+157 TTDFNEITQ
-166 NYDHEASDMSIVVA
+166 NYDHEASDMSIVVG
-180 NVVNKSD
+180 NVVKKSD
-187 GAIPYGF
+187 GTIPYGF

-221 LANHIQDFNFLDEA
+221 LANHIQDYNFLDEA

-245 QAKGVKAIVVLSHV
+245 QVKGVKAIVVLSHV

-269 GEGAVSG
+269 GEGSVSG
-276 AAVDMINKVNQIAP
+276 AAVDMMNKVNQIAP
-290 NNSVDLV
+290 DNSVDLV

-311 NTRLVQSYN
+311 NTRIVQSYN

-327 VTGVLNKTTKD
+327 VTGVLDKKTKD
-338 FETTPS
+338 FEATPN

-356 DVAVRSVIDEAYA
+356 DAGVRSVIDEAYA

-412 QAGIAVDFA
+412 KAGIAVDFA
-421 MTNNGGIRSDLVGTA
+421 MTNNGGIRADLVGTA
-436 ANGSFAVTWGAA
+436 ANGSYAVTWGAA

-463 SGADIIE
+463 TGADIVE

-483 LQVSGLKYTYT
+483 LQVSGFTYTYT

-500 KRVVDVMKEDGT
+500 KRVVDVKKEDGT
-512 KLDTATT
+512 KLDESAT

-559 SQSKLVTPE
+559 SQTKLVTPE
-568 LGRKT
+568 LGRKV

-581 KEKEDAAIQAITEG
+581 KEKEDAAIQAITDN
-595 TVFVSYKEKDAVF
+595 TTFQSYKEKDAIF
-608 KGKTVPGATVTVDT
+608 KGKTVPGATVSIHT
-622 LAVKA
+622 LAVKMA
-627 KAAPVVADADGNF
+627 KAAPIVADADGNF
-640 EIDMSG
+640 EVDMSS

-655 GVTITDADGYS
+655 DVTVTDADGYS

-678 IDNGNGG
+678 VDNGGG
-685 EEVPGDGNGSEV
+685 EEEVPGDN
-697 IPPIVD
+697 
-703 NGNGGTTTPEAIIP
+703 NGGTTTPDPDGNNGGTTTP
-717 PTTGSVETGQT
+717 PVTPPATTDNGGKT
-728 PSTVVPV
+728 PSAIVPV
-735 QDQNSNLPQTGD
+735 KDDGALPQTGD
-747 ENQTGAMLGGLVLV
+747 ETQTGAIFGGLVLI
-761 GIAVH
+761 GAAVY
-766 YLRRKTA
+766 YLRRKAA

>member
-1 MKKFYKKGLKVVL
+1 MKNVYKKGLKVVL
-14 AAGLV
+14 AAGLTL
-19 VGIGSTAFSGEGG
+19 GIGTTAIGSNGYT
-32 AVEAAVDPNLV
+32 ADAAVDPNLV
-43 PVQILGVNDF
+43 PVQILGINDF

-82 AAFLTANGLADNT
+82 ASFLTANGLTDNT
-95 AGNSVRVQAG
+95 AANSIRVQAG

-133 IGTLGNHEFDEGLS
+133 IGTLGNHEFDEGLA
-147 EYKRILDGGD
+147 EFKRILDGGD
-157 TTGFNEITQ
+157 TTDFNEITQ
-166 NYDHEASDMSIVVA
+166 NYDHEASDMSIVVG
-180 NVVNKSD
+180 NVVKKSD
-187 GAIPYGF
+187 GTIPYGF

-221 LANHIQDFNFLDEA
+221 LANHIQDYNFLDEA

-269 GEGAVSG
+269 GEGSVSG
-276 AAVDMINKVNQIAP
+276 AAVDMMNKVNQIAP
-290 NNSVDLV
+290 DNSVDLV

-311 NTRLVQSYN
+311 NTRIVQSYN

-338 FETTPS
+338 FEATPN

-356 DVAVRSVIDEAYA
+356 DAGVRSVIDEAYA

-393 DNESPLGNLIT
+393 DNESQLGNLIT

-412 QAGIAVDFA
+412 KAGIAVDFA
-421 MTNNGGIRSDLVGTA
+421 MTNNGGIRADLVGTA
-436 ANGSFAVTWGAA
+436 ANGSYAVTWGAA

-463 SGADIIE
+463 TGADIVE

-483 LQVSGLKYTYT
+483 LQVSGLTYTYT

-500 KRVVDVMKEDGT
+500 KRVVDVKKEDGT
-512 KLDTATT
+512 KLDESAT

-559 SQSKLVTPE
+559 SQTKLVTPE
-568 LGRKT
+568 LGRKV

-581 KEKEDAAIQAITEG
+581 KEKEDAAIQAITDN
-595 TVFVSYKEKDAVF
+595 TTFQSYKEKDAIF
-608 KGKTVPGATVTVDT
+608 KGKTVPGATVSIHT
-622 LAVKA
+622 LAVKMA
-627 KAAPVVADADGNF
+627 KAAPIVADADGNF
-640 EIDMSG
+640 EVDMSS

-655 GVTITDADGYS
+655 DVTVTDADGYS

-678 IDNGNGG
+678 VDNGGG
-685 EEVPGDGNGSEV
+685 EEEVPGDN
-697 IPPIVD
+697 
-703 NGNGGTTTPEAIIP
+703 NGGTTTPDPDGNNGGTTTAPVTP
-717 PTTGSVETGQT
+717 PATTDNGSKT
-728 PSTVVPV
+728 PSAIVPV
-735 QDQNSNLPQTGD
+735 KDGGALPQTGD
-747 ENQTGAMLGGLVLV
+747 ETQTGAIFGGLVLI
-761 GIAVH
+761 GAAVY
-766 YLRRKTA
+766 YLRRKAA

>member
-1 MKKFYKKGLKVVL
+1 MKNVYKKGLKVVL
-14 AAGLV
+14 ATGLTL
-19 VGIGSTAFSGEGG
+19 GIGTTAIGSNGYT
-32 AVEAAVDPNLV
+32 ADAAVDPNLV
-43 PVQILGVNDF
+43 PVQILGINDF

-82 AAFLTANGLADNT
+82 ASFLTANGLTDNT
-95 AGNSVRVQAG
+95 AANSIRVQAG

-133 IGTLGNHEFDEGLS
+133 IGTLGNHEFDEGLA
-147 EYKRILDGGD
+147 EFKRILDGGD
-157 TTGFNEITQ
+157 TTDFNEITQ
-166 NYDHEASDMSIVVA
+166 NYDHEASDMSIVVG
-180 NVVNKSD
+180 NVVKKSD
-187 GAIPYGF
+187 GTIPYGF

-221 LANHIQDFNFLDEA
+221 LANHIQDYNFLDEA

-269 GEGAVSG
+269 GEGSVSG
-276 AAVDMINKVNQIAP
+276 AAVDMMNKVNQIAP
-290 NNSVDLV
+290 GNSVDLV

-311 NTRLVQSYN
+311 NTRIVQSYN

-327 VTGVLNKTTKD
+327 VTGLLNKTTKD
-338 FETTPS
+338 FEATPN

-356 DVAVRSVIDEAYA
+356 DTGVRSVIDEAYA

-383 SAVMTRDTNA
+383 SAAITRDTNA

-412 QAGIAVDFA
+412 KAGIAVDFA
-421 MTNNGGIRSDLVGTA
+421 MTNNGGIRADLVGTA
-436 ANGSFAVTWGAA
+436 ANGSYAVTWGAA

-463 SGADIIE
+463 TGADIVE

-483 LQVSGLKYTYT
+483 LQVSGLTYTYT

-500 KRVVDVMKEDGT
+500 KRVVDVKKEDGT
-512 KLDTATT
+512 KLDESAT

-559 SQSKLVTPE
+559 SQTKLVTPE
-568 LGRKT
+568 LGRKV

-581 KEKEDAAIQAITEG
+581 KEKEDAAIQAITDN
-595 TVFVSYKEKDAVF
+595 TTFQSYKEKDAIF
-608 KGKTVPGATVTVDT
+608 KGKTVPGATVSINT
-622 LAVKA
+622 LAVRMA
-627 KAAPVVADADGNF
+627 KAAPIVADADGNF
-640 EIDMSG
+640 EVDMSS

-655 GVTITDADGYS
+655 DVTVTDVDGYS

-678 IDNGNGG
+678 VDNGGG
-685 EEVPGDGNGSEV
+685 EEEVPGDN
-697 IPPIVD
+697 
-703 NGNGGTTTPEAIIP
+703 NGGTTTPDPDGNNGGTTTP
-717 PTTGSVETGQT
+717 PVTPPETTDNGSKT
-728 PSTVVPV
+728 PSAIVPV
-735 QDQNSNLPQTGD
+735 KDDGALPQTGD
-747 ENQTGAMLGGLVLV
+747 ETQTGAIFGGLVLI
-761 GIAVH
+761 GAAVY
-766 YLRRKTA
+766 YLRRKAA

>member
-1 MKKFYKKGLKVVL
+1 MKDIYKKGLKVVL
-14 AAGLV
+14 AAGLTL
-19 VGIGSTAFSGEGG
+19 GIGTTAIGSNGYT
-32 AVEAAVDPNLV
+32 ADAALDSNLV
-43 PVQILGVNDF
+43 PVQILGINDF

-82 AAFLTANGLADNT
+82 ADFLTANGLADNA

-133 IGTLGNHEFDEGLS
+133 IGTLGNHEFDEGLA
-147 EYKRILDGGD
+147 EFKRILDGGD
-157 TTGFNEITQ
+157 TTDFNEITQ

-180 NVVNKSD
+180 NVVKKSD
-187 GAIPYGF
+187 GTIPYGF

-221 LANHIQDFNFLDEA
+221 LANHIQDYNFLDEA

-269 GEGAVSG
+269 GEGSVSG
-276 AAVDMINKVNQIAP
+276 AAVDMMNKVNQIAP
-290 NNSVDLV
+290 DNSVDLV

-311 NTRLVQSYN
+311 NTRIVQSYN

-338 FETTPS
+338 FEATPN
-344 AEIKYNLQDVTP
+344 AEVKYNLQDVTP
-356 DVAVRSVIDEAYA
+356 DAGVRSVIDEAYA

-412 QAGIAVDFA
+412 KAGISVDFA
-421 MTNNGGIRSDLVGTA
+421 MTNNGGIRADLVGTA
-436 ANGSFAVTWGAA
+436 ANGSYAVTWGAA

-463 SGADIIE
+463 TGADIVE

-483 LQVSGLKYTYT
+483 LQVSGLTYTYT

-500 KRVVDVMKEDGT
+500 KRVVDVKKEDGT
-512 KLDTATT
+512 KLDESAT

-559 SQSKLVTPE
+559 SQTKLVTPE
-568 LGRKT
+568 LGRKV

-581 KEKEDAAIQAITEG
+581 KEKEDAAIQAITDS
-595 TVFVSYKEKDAVF
+595 TTFQSYKEKDAIF
-608 KGKTVPGATVTVDT
+608 KGKTVPGATVAIDT
-622 LAVKA
+622 LAVKTA
-627 KAAPVVADADGNF
+627 KAAPIVADADGNF
-640 EIDMSG
+640 EVDMGS

-655 GVTITDADGYS
+655 DVTVTDANGYS
-666 KAFTVAVMAADP
+666 KVFTVAVMAADP
-678 IDNGNGG
+678 VDNGGG
-685 EEVPGDGNGSEV
+685 EEVPGDNSGGATTPDPNGN
-697 IPPIVD
+697 
-703 NGNGGTTTPEAIIP
+703 NGGTTTPAVTP
-717 PTTGSVETGQT
+717 PAATDNGSKT
-728 PSTVVPV
+728 PSAIVPV
-735 QDQNSNLPQTGD
+735 KQDGALPQTGD
-747 ENQTGAMLGGLVLV
+747 ETQTGAIFGGLVLI
-761 GIAVH
+761 GAAVY
-766 YLRRKTA
+766 YLRRKAA

>member
-1 MKKFYKKGLKVVL
+1 MKNVYKKGLKVVL
-14 AAGLV
+14 AAGLTL
-19 VGIGSTAFSGEGG
+19 GIGTTAIGSNGYT
-32 AVEAAVDPNLV
+32 ADAAVDSNLV
-43 PVQILGVNDF
+43 PVQILGINDF

-82 AAFLTANGLADNT
+82 ASFLTANGLTDNT
-95 AGNSVRVQAG
+95 AANSIRVQAG

-133 IGTLGNHEFDEGLS
+133 IGTLGNHEFDEGLA
-147 EYKRILDGGD
+147 EFKRILDGGD
-157 TTGFNEITQ
+157 TTDFNEITQ
-166 NYDHEASDMSIVVA
+166 NYDHEASDMSIVVG
-180 NVVNKSD
+180 NVVKKSD
-187 GAIPYGF
+187 GTIPYGF

-221 LANHIQDFNFLDEA
+221 LANHIQDYNFLDEA

-269 GEGAVSG
+269 GEGSVSG
-276 AAVDMINKVNQIAP
+276 AAVDMMNKVNQIAP
-290 NNSVDLV
+290 GNSVDLV

-311 NTRLVQSYN
+311 NTRIVQSYN

-338 FETTPS
+338 FEAAPN

-356 DVAVRSVIDEAYA
+356 DAGVRSVIDEAYA

-412 QAGIAVDFA
+412 KAGIAVDFA
-421 MTNNGGIRSDLVGTA
+421 MTNNGGIRADLVGTA
-436 ANGSFAVTWGAA
+436 ANGSYAVTWGAA

-463 SGADIIE
+463 TGADIVE

-483 LQVSGLKYTYT
+483 LQVSGLTYTYT

-500 KRVVDVMKEDGT
+500 KRVVDVKKEDGT
-512 KLDTATT
+512 KLDESAT

-559 SQSKLVTPE
+559 SQTKLVTPE
-568 LGRKT
+568 LGRKV

-581 KEKEDAAIQAITEG
+581 KEKEDAAIQAITDN
-595 TVFVSYKEKDAVF
+595 TTFQSYKEKDAIF
-608 KGKTVPGATVTVDT
+608 KGKTVPGATVSIHT
-622 LAVKA
+622 LAVKMA
-627 KAAPVVADADGNF
+627 KAAPIVADADGNF
-640 EIDMSG
+640 EVDMSS

-655 GVTITDADGYS
+655 DVTVTDADGYS
-666 KAFTVAVMAADP
+666 KVFTVAVMAADP
-678 IDNGNGG
+678 VDNGGG
-685 EEVPGDGNGSEV
+685 EEEVPGDN
-697 IPPIVD
+697 
-703 NGNGGTTTPEAIIP
+703 NGGTTTPDPDGNNGGTTTP
-717 PTTGSVETGQT
+717 PVTPPATTDNGSKT
-728 PSTVVPV
+728 PSAIVPV
-735 QDQNSNLPQTGD
+735 KDDGALPQTGD
-747 ENQTGAMLGGLVLV
+747 ETQTGAIFGGLVLI
-761 GIAVH
+761 GAAVY
-766 YLRRKTA
+766 YLRRKAA

>member
-1 MKKFYKKGLKVVL
+1 MKNVYKKGLKVVL
-14 AAGLV
+14 AAGLTL
-19 VGIGSTAFSGEGG
+19 GIGTTAIGSNGYT
-32 AVEAAVDPNLV
+32 ADAAVDPNLV
-43 PVQILGVNDF
+43 PVQVLGINDF

-82 AAFLTANGLADNT
+82 ASFLTANGLTDNT
-95 AGNSVRVQAG
+95 AANSIRVQAG

-133 IGTLGNHEFDEGLS
+133 IGTLGNHEFDEGLA
-147 EYKRILDGGD
+147 EFKRILDGGD
-157 TTGFNEITQ
+157 TTDFNEITQ
-166 NYDHEASDMSIVVA
+166 NYDHEASDMSIVVG
-180 NVVNKSD
+180 NVVKKSD
-187 GAIPYGF
+187 GTIPYGF

-221 LANHIQDFNFLDEA
+221 LANHIQDYNFLDEA

-269 GEGAVSG
+269 GEGSVSG
-276 AAVDMINKVNQIAP
+276 AAVDMMNKVNQIAP
-290 NNSVDLV
+290 DNSVDLV

-311 NTRLVQSYN
+311 NTRIVQSYN

-338 FETTPS
+338 FEATPN

-356 DVAVRSVIDEAYA
+356 DAGVRSVIDEAYA

-412 QAGIAVDFA
+412 KAGIAVDFA
-421 MTNNGGIRSDLVGTA
+421 MTNNGGIRADLVGTA
-436 ANGSFAVTWGAA
+436 ANGSYAVTWGAA

-463 SGADIIE
+463 TGADIVE

-483 LQVSGLKYTYT
+483 LQVSGLTYTYT

-500 KRVVDVMKEDGT
+500 KRVVDVKKEDGT
-512 KLDTATT
+512 KLDESAT

-559 SQSKLVTPE
+559 SQTKLVTPE
-568 LGRKT
+568 LGRKV

-581 KEKEDAAIQAITEG
+581 KEKEDAAIQAITDN
-595 TVFVSYKEKDAVF
+595 TTFQSYKEKDAIF
-608 KGKTVPGATVTVDT
+608 KGKTVPGATVSINT
-622 LAVKA
+622 LAVKMA
-627 KAAPVVADADGNF
+627 KAAPIVADADGNF
-640 EIDMSG
+640 EVDMSS

-655 GVTITDADGYS
+655 DVTVTDADGYS
-666 KAFTVAVMAADP
+666 KVFTVSVMAADP
-678 IDNGNGG
+678 VDNGGEE
-685 EEVPGDGNGSEV
+685 EEVPGDN
-697 IPPIVD
+697 
-703 NGNGGTTTPEAIIP
+703 NGGTTTPDPDGNNGGTTTP
-717 PTTGSVETGQT
+717 PVTPPATTDNGSKT
-728 PSTVVPV
+728 PSAIVPV
-735 QDQNSNLPQTGD
+735 KDDGALPQTGD
-747 ENQTGAMLGGLVLV
+747 ETQTGAIFGGLVLI
-761 GIAVH
+761 GAAVY
-766 YLRRKTA
+766 YLRRKAA

>member
-1 MKKFYKKGLKVVL
+1 MKNVYKKGLKVVL
-14 AAGLV
+14 AAGLTL
-19 VGIGSTAFSGEGG
+19 GIGTTAIGSNGYT
-32 AVEAAVDPNLV
+32 ADAAVDPNLV
-43 PVQILGVNDF
+43 PVQILGINDF

-82 AAFLTANGLADNT
+82 ASFLTANGLTDNT
-95 AGNSVRVQAG
+95 AANSIRVQAG

-133 IGTLGNHEFDEGLS
+133 IGTLGNHEFDEGLA
-147 EYKRILDGGD
+147 EFKRILDGGD
-157 TTGFNEITQ
+157 ATDFNEITQ
-166 NYDHEASDMSIVVA
+166 NYDHEASDMSIVVG
-180 NVVNKSD
+180 NVVKKSD
-187 GAIPYGF
+187 GTIPYGF

-221 LANHIQDFNFLDEA
+221 LANHIQDYNFLDEA

-269 GEGAVSG
+269 GEGSVSG
-276 AAVDMINKVNQIAP
+276 AAVDMMNKVNQIAP
-290 NNSVDLV
+290 DNSVDLV

-311 NTRLVQSYN
+311 NTRIVQSYN

-338 FETTPS
+338 FEATPN

-356 DVAVRSVIDEAYA
+356 DAGVRSVIDEAYA

-412 QAGIAVDFA
+412 KAGIAVDFA
-421 MTNNGGIRSDLVGTA
+421 MTNNGGIRADLVGTA
-436 ANGSFAVTWGAA
+436 ANGSYAVTWGAA

-463 SGADIIE
+463 TGADIVE

-483 LQVSGLKYTYT
+483 LQVSGLTYTYT

-500 KRVVDVMKEDGT
+500 KRVVDVKKEDGT
-512 KLDTATT
+512 KLDESAT

-559 SQSKLVTPE
+559 SQTKLVTPE
-568 LGRKT
+568 LGRKV

-581 KEKEDAAIQAITEG
+581 KEKEDAAIQAITDN
-595 TVFVSYKEKDAVF
+595 TTFQSYKEKDAIF
-608 KGKTVPGATVTVDT
+608 KGKTVPGATVSIHT
-622 LAVKA
+622 LAVKMA
-627 KAAPVVADADGNF
+627 KAAPIVADTDGNF
-640 EIDMSG
+640 EVDMSS

-655 GVTITDADGYS
+655 DVTVTDADGYS

-678 IDNGNGG
+678 VDNGGG
-685 EEVPGDGNGSEV
+685 EEEVPGDN
-697 IPPIVD
+697 
-703 NGNGGTTTPEAIIP
+703 NGGTTTPDPDGNNGGTTTP
-717 PTTGSVETGQT
+717 PVTPPATTDNGSKT
-728 PSTVVPV
+728 PSAIVPV
-735 QDQNSNLPQTGD
+735 KDDGALPQTGD
-747 ENQTGAMLGGLVLV
+747 ETQTGAIFGGLVLI
-761 GIAVH
+761 GAAVY
-766 YLRRKTA
+766 YLRRKAA

>member
-1 MKKFYKKGLKVVL
+1 MT
-14 AAGLV
+14 
-19 VGIGSTAFSGEGG
+19 VGIGATAIGSN
-32 AVEAAVDPNLV
+32 AYSADAAVDPNLV
-43 PVQILGVNDF
+43 PVQILGLNDF

-95 AGNSVRVQAG
+95 ASNSVRVQAG

-133 IGTLGNHEFDEGLS
+133 IGTLGNHEFDEGLA

-157 TTGFNEITQ
+157 TINFNEITQ

-194 KPYEIKNMGGVDV
+194 KPYEIKNMGGVNV

-221 LANHIQDFNFLDEA
+221 LANHIQDFNFLDEV

-245 QAKGVKAIVVLSHV
+245 QSKGVNAIVVLSHV

-311 NTRLVQSYN
+311 NTRLVQSYS

-356 DVAVRSVIDEAYA
+356 DAAVRSVIDEAYA

-512 KLDTATT
+512 KLDPATT

-559 SQSKLVTPE
+559 SQSQLVTPA

-581 KEKEDAAIQAITEG
+581 KEKEDAAIQAITDS

-627 KAAPVVADADGNF
+627 KVAPIVADADGNF

-678 IDNGNGG
+678 IDNGGG
-685 EEVPGDGNGSEV
+685 EEVPGGNNGGTETPDVDGNGDGGTVTPEPV
-697 IPPIVD
+697 IPSAT
-703 NGNGGTTTPEAIIP
+703 GGDVVSE
-717 PTTGSVETGQT
+717 E
-728 PSTVVPV
+728 VVPV
-735 QDQNSNLPQTGD
+735 KNENLPQTGD
-747 ENQTGAMLGGLVLV
+747 QDQTGVMLGGLVLV
-761 GIAVH
+761 GIGVY

>member
-1 MKKFYKKGLKVVL
+1 MKNVYKKGLKVVL
-14 AAGLV
+14 AAGLTL
-19 VGIGSTAFSGEGG
+19 GIGTTAIGSNGYT
-32 AVEAAVDPNLV
+32 ADAAVDPNLV
-43 PVQILGVNDF
+43 PVQILGINDF

-82 AAFLTANGLADNT
+82 ASFLTANGLTDNT
-95 AGNSVRVQAG
+95 AANSIRVQAG

-133 IGTLGNHEFDEGLS
+133 IGTLGNHEFDEGLA
-147 EYKRILDGGD
+147 EFKRILDGGD
-157 TTGFNEITQ
+157 TTDFNEITQ
-166 NYDHEASDMSIVVA
+166 NYDHEASDMSIVVG
-180 NVVNKSD
+180 NVVKKSD
-187 GAIPYGF
+187 GTIPYGF

-221 LANHIQDFNFLDEA
+221 LANHIQDYNFLDEA

-269 GEGAVSG
+269 GEGSVSG
-276 AAVDMINKVNQIAP
+276 AAVDMMNKVNQIAP
-290 NNSVDLV
+290 DNSVDLV

-311 NTRLVQSYN
+311 NTRIVQSYN

-338 FETTPS
+338 FEATPN
-344 AEIKYNLQDVTP
+344 AEIRYNLQDVTP
-356 DVAVRSVIDEAYA
+356 DAGVRSVIDEAYA

-383 SAVMTRDTNA
+383 SAVITRDTNA

-412 QAGIAVDFA
+412 KAGIAVDFA
-421 MTNNGGIRSDLVGTA
+421 MTNNGGIRADLVGTA
-436 ANGSFAVTWGAA
+436 ANGSYAVTWGAA

-463 SGADIIE
+463 TGADIVE

-483 LQVSGLKYTYT
+483 LQVSGLTYTYT

-500 KRVVDVMKEDGT
+500 KRVVDVKKEDGT
-512 KLDTATT
+512 KLDESAT

-559 SQSKLVTPE
+559 SQTKLVMPE
-568 LGRKT
+568 LGRKV

-581 KEKEDAAIQAITEG
+581 KEKEDAAIQAITDN
-595 TVFVSYKEKDAVF
+595 TTFQSYKEKDAIF
-608 KGKTVPGATVTVDT
+608 KGKTVPGATVSINT
-622 LAVKA
+622 LAVKMA
-627 KAAPVVADADGNF
+627 KAAPIVADADGNF
-640 EIDMSG
+640 EVDMSS

-655 GVTITDADGYS
+655 DVTVTDVDGYS
-666 KAFTVAVMAADP
+666 KVFTVAVMAADP
-678 IDNGNGG
+678 VDNGGEK
-685 EEVPGDGNGSEV
+685 EEVPGDN
-697 IPPIVD
+697 
-703 NGNGGTTTPEAIIP
+703 NGGTTTPDPDGNNGGTTTP
-717 PTTGSVETGQT
+717 PVTPPATTDNGSKT
-728 PSTVVPV
+728 PSAIVPV
-735 QDQNSNLPQTGD
+735 KDDGALPQTGD
-747 ENQTGAMLGGLVLV
+747 ETQTGAIFGGLVLI
-761 GIAVH
+761 GAAVY
-766 YLRRKTA
+766 YLRRKAA

>member
-1 MKKFYKKGLKVVL
+1 MKNVYKKGLKVVL
-14 AAGLV
+14 AAGLTL
-19 VGIGSTAFSGEGG
+19 GIGTTAIGSNGYT
-32 AVEAAVDPNLV
+32 ADAAVDPNLV
-43 PVQILGVNDF
+43 PVQILGINDF

-82 AAFLTANGLADNT
+82 ASFLTANGLTDNT
-95 AGNSVRVQAG
+95 AANSIRVQAG

-133 IGTLGNHEFDEGLS
+133 IGTLGNHEFDEGLA
-147 EYKRILDGGD
+147 EFKRILDGGD
-157 TTGFNEITQ
+157 TTDFNEITQ
-166 NYDHEASDMSIVVA
+166 NYDHEASDMSIVVG
-180 NVVNKSD
+180 NVVKKSD
-187 GAIPYGF
+187 GTIPYGF

-221 LANHIQDFNFLDEA
+221 LANHIQDYNFLDEA

-269 GEGAVSG
+269 GEGSVSG
-276 AAVDMINKVNQIAP
+276 AAVDMMNKVNQIAP
-290 NNSVDLV
+290 GNSVDLV

-311 NTRLVQSYN
+311 NTRIVQSYN

-338 FETTPS
+338 FEAVPN

-356 DVAVRSVIDEAYA
+356 DAGVRSVIDEAYA

-412 QAGIAVDFA
+412 KAGIAVDFA
-421 MTNNGGIRSDLVGTA
+421 MTNNGGIRADLVGTA
-436 ANGSFAVTWGAA
+436 ANGSYAVTWGAA
-448 QAVQPFGNI
+448 QAVQPFGNV

-463 SGADIIE
+463 TGADIVE

-483 LQVSGLKYTYT
+483 LQVSGLTYTYT

-500 KRVVDVMKEDGT
+500 KRVVDVKKEDGT
-512 KLDTATT
+512 KLDESAT

-559 SQSKLVTPE
+559 SQTKLVTPE
-568 LGRKT
+568 LGRKV

-581 KEKEDAAIQAITEG
+581 KEKEDAAIQAITDN
-595 TVFVSYKEKDAVF
+595 TTFQSYKEKDAIF
-608 KGKTVPGATVTVDT
+608 KGKTVPGATVSIHT
-622 LAVKA
+622 LAVKMA
-627 KAAPVVADADGNF
+627 KAAPIVADADGNF
-640 EIDMSG
+640 EVDMSS

-655 GVTITDADGYS
+655 DVTVTDADGYS
-666 KAFTVAVMAADP
+666 KVFTVAVMAADP
-678 IDNGNGG
+678 VDNGGEE
-685 EEVPGDGNGSEV
+685 EEVPGDN
-697 IPPIVD
+697 
-703 NGNGGTTTPEAIIP
+703 NGGTTTPDPDGNNGGTTTP
-717 PTTGSVETGQT
+717 PVTPPATTDNGSKT
-728 PSTVVPV
+728 PSAIVPV
-735 QDQNSNLPQTGD
+735 KDDGALPQTGD
-747 ENQTGAMLGGLVLV
+747 ETQTGAIFGGLVLI
-761 GIAVH
+761 GAAVY
-766 YLRRKTA
+766 YLRRKAA

>member
-1 MKKFYKKGLKVVL
+1 MKNVYKKGLKVVL
-14 AAGLV
+14 AAGLTL
-19 VGIGSTAFSGEGG
+19 GIGTTTIGSNGYTAD
-32 AVEAAVDPNLV
+32 AAVDSNLV
-43 PVQILGVNDF
+43 PVQILGINDF

-82 AAFLTANGLADNT
+82 ASFLTANGLTDNT
-95 AGNSVRVQAG
+95 AANSIRVQAG

-133 IGTLGNHEFDEGLS
+133 IGTLGNHEFDEGLA
-147 EYKRILDGGD
+147 EFKRILDGGD
-157 TTGFNEITQ
+157 TTDFNEITQ
-166 NYDHEASDMSIVVA
+166 NYDHEASDMSIVVG
-180 NVVNKSD
+180 NVVKKSD
-187 GAIPYGF
+187 GTIPYGF

-221 LANHIQDFNFLDEA
+221 LANHIQDYNFLDEA

-269 GEGAVSG
+269 GEGSVSG
-276 AAVDMINKVNQIAP
+276 AAVDMMNKVNQIAP
-290 NNSVDLV
+290 DNSVDLV

-311 NTRLVQSYN
+311 NTRIVQSYN

-327 VTGVLNKTTKD
+327 VTGVLDKKTKD
-338 FETTPS
+338 FEATPN

-356 DVAVRSVIDEAYA
+356 DAGVRSVIDEAYA

-412 QAGIAVDFA
+412 KAGIAVDFA
-421 MTNNGGIRSDLVGTA
+421 MTNNGGIRADLVGTA
-436 ANGSFAVTWGAA
+436 ANGSYAVTWGAA

-463 SGADIIE
+463 TGADIVE

-483 LQVSGLKYTYT
+483 LQVSGLTYTYT

-500 KRVVDVMKEDGT
+500 KRVVDVKKEDGT
-512 KLDTATT
+512 KLDESAT

-559 SQSKLVTPE
+559 SQTKLVTPE
-568 LGRKT
+568 LGRKV

-581 KEKEDAAIQAITEG
+581 KEKEDAAIQAITDN
-595 TVFVSYKEKDAVF
+595 TTFQSYKEKDAIF
-608 KGKTVPGATVTVDT
+608 KGKTVPGATVSINT
-622 LAVKA
+622 LAVKMA
-627 KAAPVVADADGNF
+627 KAAPIVADADGNF
-640 EIDMSG
+640 EVDMSS

-655 GVTITDADGYS
+655 DVTVTDADGYS
-666 KAFTVAVMAADP
+666 KVFTVAVMAADP
-678 IDNGNGG
+678 VDNGGG
-685 EEVPGDGNGSEV
+685 EEEVPGDN
-697 IPPIVD
+697 
-703 NGNGGTTTPEAIIP
+703 NGGTTTPDPDGNNGGTTTP
-717 PTTGSVETGQT
+717 PVTPPATTDNGSKT
-728 PSTVVPV
+728 PSAIVPV
-735 QDQNSNLPQTGD
+735 KDDGALPQTGD
-747 ENQTGAMLGGLVLV
+747 ETQTGAIFGGLVLI
-761 GIAVH
+761 GAAVY
-766 YLRRKTA
+766 YLRRKAA